1 MNQDNG
7 RLNFVATVDTS
18 QTKKDADELVRIFQ
32 NIGKSAERYGID
44 IDKYIGG
51 GLRNSND
58 AQRAFKGIADELKV
72 KIKSQ
77 AAAVQSLSQRY
88 KEASSAMSNSVMAS
102 ERQKS
107 NVASLKKELA
117 AEQQELAKMKQLL
130 AEVGEQQIATGGKAE
145 SMRSRLRELRETI
158 YNLEIEWRTMSDEQR
173 KSDFGV
179 ALRKQLESAKKE
191 GGDLADIMGDV
202 QRAIQSEAND
212 TGKFSALSEGIN
224 LAVSSA
230 TALTGA
236 MELLGVSEEDA
247 EKVQAQIQ
255 AGLAISNGLMQAQNV
270 LQKESNLMIQIGN
283 IQRWAQVKAEAAANV
298 AKNAGTVATIK
309 ATVAQRAFNLVAK
322 ANPYVLLAT
331 AIVTVVGALFLFAK
345 RSDAAKQKQEELNK
359 EIERGKKV
367 QEAYTGAFVD
377 SATDSYNSFQRLRT
391 MYNALGNDMAA
402 KRKFIV
408 DNKDAFRSL
417 GLEIASTAEAESM
430 FNSPDRLQA
439 FQNAMIARAR
449 AMGAAAAAAEKY
461 KQAFEEESQVKA
473 PKQWKIVSKDVY
485 DRTPSWKRRK
495 EDKTIYRRDG
505 AYFDATQ
512 YFVIDD
518 VAQQKAFDEQRK
530 KNKQRSDAYLKQGDE
545 FIKKQVE
552 QEKQASRYLKQ
563 TGYAYAGDTNKRTGT
578 TNKTTT
584 NKTQQIK
591 KTDAEQWFAN
601 WKARIAKAD
610 ELRDLLYRKDEEL
623 TATMANESEKRRKTL
638 ELNYR
643 REISELNK
651 QMREMAEKNKS
662 EALAKDKNAD
672 VENIGLTTDQ
682 QNAMNAIREAIQ
694 KRYNYERQLIDKQ
707 EKESAQASLD
717 AFNREYGNYTQKR
730 IAIVNQMQ
738 REIANAQNEGERKM
752 AKAKGDEALGELDAD
767 FVKKNAKVI
776 VALYDDTANKTVAQL
791 RKVKKEAAELL
802 AWLQSGKYDDT
813 KGKLFGITADQ
824 FASLKE
830 NKELQKEITELIRKF
845 GEAADSAEP
854 SLGKFGEA
862 VKNLFSKGGFTP
874 ENIQAF
880 CSELTALANAFGTFG
895 KEFQEIGELTGSET
909 IKKIG
914 GGISAV
920 TEEAKGIATDMLT
933 GLLVGGTVGGPVGGA
948 VGAAIGGAVGV
959 TKSLLKGIFSI
970 GGYDWESYNDM
981 MDRYKSLEETWDRLI
996 DKKKEYISEGYGIEA
1011 ENIRKDTERL
1021 IQEQTEA
1028 ARRMGNAWIDAGRSW
1043 RSHSQGYLLNRNMSD
1058 TAKGQAIGAFG
1069 SDWQRNILQMSSE
1082 QLRKLYED
1090 SSMAQFWAELKQ
1102 YGGDFYDIIM
1112 RIVNEQ
1118 ENLESVADTLNERLT
1133 FRSFDDVESS
1143 FNEML
1148 TDMGKDAK
1156 DFSEDMEDNFQNA
1169 IIRTFV
1175 YSKYQ
1180 AKLKAFYERW
1190 ADAMKGDLNAGEL
1203 DTLRSEYMNI
1213 VNDAINERNQI
1224 AAALGFKKSATEQ
1237 NSTSGG
1243 FQTMSQ
1249 DTANELNGRFTA
1261 IQMDVSS
1268 VRQMMAE
1275 LQGISLNNMGYLED
1289 IAKNTFQLYEMNE
1302 RLGKIEQNTARL

>member
-1 MNQDNG
+1 MNQDKG

-18 QTKKDADELVRIFQ
+18 LAKKDADELVRIFQ

-58 AQRAFKGIADELKV
+58 AQRAFKGIADELKA

-77 AAAVQSLSQRY
+77 AAAVQSLNQRY

-102 ERQKS
+102 ERQKN
-107 NVASLKKELA
+107 NVASLKKELS
-117 AEQQELAKMKQLL
+117 AEQQELTKMKQLL

-179 ALRKQLESAKKE
+179 ALRKQLESVKKE

-236 MELLGVSEEDA
+236 LELLGVSEEDA

-345 RSDAAKQKQEELNK
+345 RSDDAKQKQEELNK

-417 GLEIASTAEAESM
+417 GLEITSTAEAESM

-495 EDKTIYRRDG
+495 KDKTIYRRDG
-505 AYFDATQ
+505 SYFDATQ

-601 WKARIAKAD
+601 WKARIAQAD

-651 QMREMAEKNKS
+651 QMREMAEKNKT

-672 VENIGLTTDQ
+672 VSNIGLTTEQ

-717 AFNREYGNYTQKR
+717 AFNREYGDYTQKR

-752 AKAKGDEALGELDAD
+752 AKAKGDEALGELDVD

-776 VALYDDTANKTVAQL
+776 VALYEDTANKTVAQL

-802 AWLQSGKYDDT
+802 AWIQSGKYDEV

-824 FASLKE
+824 FASLKDD
-830 NKELQKEITELIRKF
+830 KELQKEITELIRKF

-854 SLGKFGEA
+854 AINKFGNTL
-862 VKNLFSKGGFTP
+862 KKTFSKGGFTP

-895 KEFQEIGELTGSET
+895 KEFQEIGEATGSET
-909 IKKIG
+909 MKKIG

-933 GLLVGGTVGGPVGGA
+933 GLLVGGP

-970 GGYDWESYNDM
+970 GGYDWKSYNDM

-996 DKKKEYISEGYGIEA
+996 DKKKEYISEGYGFEA

-1180 AKLKAFYERW
+1180 AQLKAFYNRW

-1203 DTLRSEYMNI
+1203 ETLRSEYMNI

-1224 AAALGFKKSATEQ
+1224 ADALGFKKSATEQ

>member
-32 NIGKSAERYGID
+32 SIGKSAERYGID

-58 AQRAFKGIADELKV
+58 AQRAFKGIADELKA

-88 KEASSAMSNSVMAS
+88 KEASSAMSNSVMVS

-107 NVASLKKELA
+107 NATSLKKELA

-158 YNLEIEWRTMSDEQR
+158 YNLEIEWRTMTDEQR

-179 ALRKQLESAKKE
+179 SLRKQLESAKKE
-191 GGDLADIMGDV
+191 AGDLADIMGDV
-202 QRAIQSEAND
+202 RRAIQSEAND

-247 EKVQAQIQ
+247 EKVQSQIQ

-270 LQKESNLMIQIGN
+270 LQKESNLMIQVGN

-309 ATVAQRAFNLVAK
+309 ATVAQRAFNMVAK

-331 AIVTVVGALFLFAK
+331 ALVAVVGALFLFAK
-345 RSDAAKQKQEELNK
+345 RSDDAKQKQEELNK

-408 DNKDAFRSL
+408 DNKDAFRAL
-417 GLEIASTAEAESM
+417 GLEITSTAEAESM

-473 PKQWKIVSKDVY
+473 PKQWKMVSKDVY
-485 DRTPSWKRRK
+485 DKTPSWKRRK

-505 AYFDATQ
+505 AYFDASS
-512 YFVIDD
+512 YYIIDD
-518 VAQQKAFDEQRK
+518 AAQQKVFDEQRK
-530 KNKQRSDAYLKQGDE
+530 KNKQRADVYLKQGDE

-552 QEKQASRYLKQ
+552 QEKQASEYLKQ
-563 TGYAYAGDTNKRTGT
+563 TGYAYAGGGNKYTGT
-578 TNKTTT
+578 TNRVTT

-591 KTDAEQWFAN
+591 KTEAEQWFAN
-601 WKARIAKAD
+601 WKARIAQAD

-623 TATMANESEKRRKTL
+623 IATMADESEKRRKTL
-638 ELNYR
+638 ELNYQ

-682 QNAMNAIREAIQ
+682 QNALNAIREAIQ

-707 EKESAQASLD
+707 ENESAQASLD
-717 AFNREYGNYTQKR
+717 AFNREYGDYTQKR
-730 IAIVNQMQ
+730 IAIVSQMQ
-738 REIANAQNEGERKM
+738 REIDNAQNKGERKM

-776 VALYDDTANKTVAQL
+776 VALYEDTANKTFAQL
-791 RKVKKEAAELL
+791 RKIKKEAAELL
-802 AWLQSGKYDDT
+802 AWLQSGKYDEA

-824 FASLKE
+824 FASLKD
-830 NKELQKEITELIRKF
+830 NKELQKEITDGIAGI
-845 GEAADSAEP
+845 GEAADNAE
-854 SLGKFGEA
+854 SSIVKFGNTL
-862 VKNLFSKGGFTP
+862 KKTFSDGGFTAK
-874 ENIQAF
+874 NIQALS
-880 CSELTALANAFGTFG
+880 SELTAMANALGQFG
-895 KEFQEIGELTGSET
+895 KEFQEIGEATGSET
-909 IKKIG
+909 MKKIG
-914 GGISAV
+914 GGIQ
-920 TEEAKGIATDMLT
+920 TITDEAKDLATDMSV
-933 GLLVGGTVGGPVGGA
+933 GLLIAGPVGALVGGVLGA
-948 VGAAIGGAVGV
+948 TG
-959 TKSLLKGIFSI
+959 SLLKGIFSI
-970 GGYDWESYNDM
+970 GGYDWEAYNDM

-1102 YGGDFYDIIM
+1102 YGGDFYDIVM

-1156 DFSEDMEDNFQNA
+1156 DFSEDMEENFQNA

-1203 DTLRSEYMNI
+1203 ETLRTEYMNI

-1224 AAALGFKKSATEQ
+1224 ADALGFKKSATEQ

-1261 IQMDVSS
+1261 IQMDVST

>member
-32 NIGKSAERYGID
+32 SIGKSAERYGID

-58 AQRAFKGIADELKV
+58 AQRAFKGIADELKA

-102 ERQKS
+102 ERQKN
-107 NVASLKKELA
+107 NVASLKKELT
-117 AEQQELAKMKQLL
+117 AEQQELTKMKQLL

-158 YNLEIEWRTMSDEQR
+158 YNLEIEWRTMTDEQR

-255 AGLAISNGLMQAQNV
+255 SGLAISNGLMQAQNV

-345 RSDAAKQKQEELNK
+345 RSDDAKQKQEELNK

-391 MYNALGNDMAA
+391 MYNSLGNDMAA

-417 GLEIASTAEAESM
+417 GLEITSTAEAESM

-505 AYFDATQ
+505 AYFDATK
-512 YFVIDD
+512 YYVIDD
-518 VAQQKAFDEQRK
+518 EAQQKAFDEQRK
-530 KNKQRSDAYLKQGDE
+530 KNKQRADAYLKQGDS
-545 FIKKQVE
+545 FIKQQVE
-552 QEKQASRYLKQ
+552 QEKQARRYLKQ
-563 TGYAYAGDTNKRTGT
+563 TGYAYAGDASKGTGT
-578 TNKTTT
+578 TNKATT
-584 NKTQQIK
+584 NKTHQIK

-601 WKARIAKAD
+601 WKARIAQAD

-623 TATMANESEKRRKTL
+623 TATMADESEKRRKTL
-638 ELNYR
+638 KLNYR

-672 VENIGLTTDQ
+672 VSNIGLTTEQ
-682 QNAMNAIREAIQ
+682 QNAMNAVREAIQ

-717 AFNREYGNYTQKR
+717 AFNREYGDYTQKR
-730 IAIVNQMQ
+730 IAIINQMQ
-738 REIANAQNEGERKM
+738 REIANAQNDGERKM
-752 AKAKGDEALGELDAD
+752 AKAKGNEALGELDAD

-776 VALYDDTANKTVAQL
+776 VALYEDTANKTVAQL

-802 AWLQSGKYDDT
+802 AWIQSGKYDEE

-824 FASLKE
+824 FASLKD

-854 SLGKFGEA
+854 AITKFGNTL
-862 VKNLFSKGGFTP
+862 KKTFSKGGFTP

-920 TEEAKGIATDMLT
+920 TEEAKGIATDMIT
-933 GLLVGGTVGGPVGGA
+933 GLLIGGP

-970 GGYDWESYNDM
+970 GGYDWEAYNDM

-1021 IQEQTEA
+1021 IREQTEA

-1082 QLRKLYED
+1082 QLRKMYED

-1203 DTLRSEYMNI
+1203 ETLRSEYMNI

-1224 AAALGFKKSATEQ
+1224 ADALGFKKAASEQ

>member
-32 NIGKSAERYGID
+32 SIGKSAERYGID

-58 AQRAFKGIADELKV
+58 AQRAFKGIADELKA

-102 ERQKS
+102 ERQKN
-107 NVASLKKELA
+107 NVASLKKELT
-117 AEQQELAKMKQLL
+117 AEQQELTKMKQLL

-236 MELLGVSEEDA
+236 MELLGVIEKDA

-345 RSDAAKQKQEELNK
+345 RNDDAKQKQEELNK

-391 MYNALGNDMAA
+391 MYNSLGNDMAA

-417 GLEIASTAEAESM
+417 GLEITSTAEAESM

-461 KQAFEEESQVKA
+461 KQAFEEESQSVSA
-473 PKQWKIVSKDVY
+473 PKKWKEVNRSTY
-485 DRTPSWKRRK
+485 DATPVWKRRK
-495 EDKTIYRRDG
+495 SEKTIYSGIDVV
-505 AYFDATQ
+505 DATK
-512 YFVIDD
+512 YYVIDD
-518 VAQQKAFDEQRK
+518 AAQQKAFDEQRK
-530 KNKQRSDAYLKQGDE
+530 KNKQRADAYLKQGDS
-545 FIKKQVE
+545 FIKQQVE

-601 WKARIAKAD
+601 WKARIAQAD

-623 TATMANESEKRRKTL
+623 TATMADESEKRRKTL
-638 ELNYR
+638 ELNYQ

-662 EALAKDKNAD
+662 DALAKDKNAD
-672 VENIGLTTDQ
+672 VSNIGLTTEQ
-682 QNAMNAIREAIQ
+682 QNAMNAVRDAIQ

-717 AFNREYGNYTQKR
+717 AFNREYGDYTQKR

-738 REIANAQNEGERKM
+738 REISNAQNDGERKM
-752 AKAKGDEALGELDAD
+752 AKAKGDEALGELDVD
-767 FVKKNAKVI
+767 FVKKNAKAI
-776 VALYDDTANKTVAQL
+776 VALYEDTANKTVAQL

-802 AWLQSGKYDDT
+802 AWIQSGKYDEA
-813 KGKLFGITADQ
+813 KGKLFGITEDQ
-824 FASLKE
+824 FASLKD
-830 NKELQKEITELIRKF
+830 NKELQKEITDGIAGI
-845 GEAADSAEP
+845 GEAADNAEP
-854 SLGKFGEA
+854 SIIKFGNTLR
-862 VKNLFSKGGFTP
+862 KTFSDGGFTAK
-874 ENIQAF
+874 NIQALS
-880 CSELTALANAFGTFG
+880 SELTAMANALGQFG
-895 KEFQEIGELTGSET
+895 KEFQDIGEATGSET
-909 IKKIG
+909 MKKIG
-914 GGISAV
+914 GGIQ
-920 TEEAKGIATDMLT
+920 TITDEAKDLATDMLV
-933 GLLVGGTVGGPVGGA
+933 GLLIAGPVGALVGGVLGA
-948 VGAAIGGAVGV
+948 TG
-959 TKSLLKGIFSI
+959 SLLKGIFSI
-970 GGYDWESYNDM
+970 GGYDWEAYNDM

-996 DKKKEYISEGYGIEA
+996 DKKKEYISDGYGIEA

-1028 ARRMGNAWIDAGRSW
+1028 ARRMGNVWIDAGRSW

-1082 QLRKLYED
+1082 QLRKMYED

-1143 FNEML
+1143 FNDML

-1180 AKLKAFYERW
+1180 SKLKAFYERW

-1203 DTLRSEYMNI
+1203 ETLRSEYMNI

-1224 AAALGFKKSATEQ
+1224 ADALGFKKSATEQ

-1289 IAKNTFQLYEMNE
+1289 IAKNTFQLYEIND

>member
-32 NIGKSAERYGID
+32 SIGKSAERYGID

-58 AQRAFKGIADELKV
+58 AQRAFKGIAEELKA

-77 AAAVQSLSQRY
+77 AAVVQSLSQRY

-102 ERQKS
+102 ERQKN
-107 NVASLKKELA
+107 NVASLKKELT
-117 AEQQELAKMKQLL
+117 AEQQELTKMKQLL

-158 YNLEIEWRTMSDEQR
+158 YNLEIEWRTMSDDQR
-173 KSDFGV
+173 KSEFGV

-202 QRAIQSEAND
+202 QRSIQSNAND

-255 AGLAISNGLMQAQNV
+255 SGLAISNGLMQAQNV

-345 RSDAAKQKQEELNK
+345 RSDDAKQKQEELNK

-391 MYNALGNDMAA
+391 MYNSLGNDMSA

-417 GLEIASTAEAESM
+417 GLEITSTADAESM

-505 AYFDATQ
+505 AYFDATK
-512 YFVIDD
+512 YYVIDD
-518 VAQQKAFDEQRK
+518 AAQQKAFDEQRK
-530 KNKQRSDAYLKQGDE
+530 KNKQRADAYLKQGDS
-545 FIKKQVE
+545 FIKQQVE
-552 QEKQASRYLKQ
+552 QEKQARRYLKQ

-578 TNKTTT
+578 TNKATT

-601 WKARIAKAD
+601 WKARIAQAD

-623 TATMANESEKRRKTL
+623 TATMADESEKRRKTL
-638 ELNYR
+638 ELNYQ

-662 EALAKDKNAD
+662 DALAKDKNAD
-672 VENIGLTTDQ
+672 VSNIGLTTEQ

-717 AFNREYGNYTQKR
+717 AFNREYGDYTQKR
-730 IAIVNQMQ
+730 IAIINQMQ
-738 REIANAQNEGERKM
+738 REIANAQNDGERKM
-752 AKAKGDEALGELDAD
+752 AKAKGDEALGELDVD

-776 VALYDDTANKTVAQL
+776 VALYEDTANKTVAQL
-791 RKVKKEAAELL
+791 RKVKREAAELL
-802 AWLQSGKYDDT
+802 AWIQSGKYAEE

-824 FASLKE
+824 FASLKDD
-830 NKELQKEITELIRKF
+830 KELQKEITELIRKF
-845 GEAADSAEP
+845 GEAADNAEP
-854 SLGKFGEA
+854 LLVKFGDS

-933 GLLVGGTVGGPVGGA
+933 GALIGGP
-948 VGAAIGGAVGV
+948 VGAAIGGAVGL
-959 TKSLLKGIFSI
+959 TKSLIKGIFSI

-1028 ARRMGNAWIDAGRSW
+1028 ARRMGNVWIDAGRSW
-1043 RSHSQGYLLNRNMSD
+1043 RSHSQGYLLNRNMSE

-1180 AKLKAFYERW
+1180 SKLKAFYERW

-1203 DTLRSEYMNI
+1203 ETLRSEYMNI

-1224 AAALGFKKSATEQ
+1224 ADALGFKKSATEQ

-1289 IAKNTFQLYEMNE
+1289 IAKNTFQLYEINE

>member
-58 AQRAFKGIADELKV
+58 AQRAFKGIADELKA

-102 ERQKS
+102 ERQKN
-107 NVASLKKELA
+107 NVASLKKELT
-117 AEQQELAKMKQLL
+117 AEQQELTKMKQLL

-236 MELLGVSEEDA
+236 MELLGVSEKDA

-345 RSDAAKQKQEELNK
+345 RSDDAKQKQEELNK

-417 GLEIASTAEAESM
+417 GLEITSTAEAESM

-461 KQAFEEESQVKA
+461 KQAFEEESEVKA

-505 AYFDATQ
+505 AYFDATK
-512 YFVIDD
+512 YYVIDD
-518 VAQQKAFDEQRK
+518 AAQQKAFDEQRK
-530 KNKQRSDAYLKQGDE
+530 KNKQRADAYLKQGDE

-563 TGYAYAGDTNKRTGT
+563 TGYAYAGDANKRTGT

-601 WKARIAKAD
+601 WKARVAQAD

-623 TATMANESEKRRKTL
+623 TATMDDESEKRRKTL
-638 ELNYR
+638 ELNYQ

-662 EALAKDKNAD
+662 DALAKDKNAD
-672 VENIGLTTDQ
+672 VSNIGLTTEQ
-682 QNAMNAIREAIQ
+682 QNAMNAVREAIQ

-717 AFNREYGNYTQKR
+717 AFNREYGDYTQKR
-730 IAIVNQMQ
+730 IAIMNQMQ

-752 AKAKGDEALGELDAD
+752 AKAKGNEALGELDVD

-776 VALYDDTANKTVAQL
+776 VALYEDTANKTVAQL

-802 AWLQSGKYDDT
+802 AWIQSGKYDEA

-824 FASLKE
+824 FASLKD
-830 NKELQKEITELIRKF
+830 NKELQKEITDGIAGI
-845 GEAADSAEP
+845 GEAADNAEP
-854 SLGKFGEA
+854 SIIKFGNTLR
-862 VKNLFSKGGFTP
+862 KTFSDGGFTAK
-874 ENIQAF
+874 NIQALS
-880 CSELTALANAFGTFG
+880 SELTALANALGTFG
-895 KEFQEIGELTGSET
+895 NEFQEIGELTGSET
-909 IKKIG
+909 MKKIG

-933 GLLVGGTVGGPVGGA
+933 GLLIGGQ
-948 VGAAIGGAVGV
+948 VGAAIGGAVGL
-959 TKSLLKGIFSI
+959 TQSLLKGIFSI
-970 GGYDWESYNDM
+970 GGYDWEAYNDM

-1203 DTLRSEYMNI
+1203 ETLRSEYMNI

-1224 AAALGFKKSATEQ
+1224 ADALGFKKSATEQ

-1289 IAKNTFQLYEMNE
+1289 IAKNTFQLYEINE

>member
-32 NIGKSAERYGID
+32 SIGKSAERYGID

-58 AQRAFKGIADELKV
+58 AQRAFKGIAEELKA

-77 AAAVQSLSQRY
+77 AAVVQSLSQRY

-102 ERQKS
+102 ERQKN
-107 NVASLKKELA
+107 NVASLKKELT
-117 AEQQELAKMKQLL
+117 AEQQELTKMKQLL
-130 AEVGEQQIATGGKAE
+130 AEVGEQQITTGGKAE

-202 QRAIQSEAND
+202 QRAIQSNAND

-255 AGLAISNGLMQAQNV
+255 SGLAISNGLMQAQNV

-345 RSDAAKQKQEELNK
+345 RSDDAKQKQEELNK

-391 MYNALGNDMAA
+391 MYNSLGNDMSA

-417 GLEIASTAEAESM
+417 GLEITSTADAESM

-505 AYFDATQ
+505 AYFDATK

-578 TNKTTT
+578 TNKATT

-601 WKARIAKAD
+601 WKARIAQAD

-638 ELNYR
+638 ELNYK

-662 EALAKDKNAD
+662 DALAKDKNAD
-672 VENIGLTTDQ
+672 VSNIGLTTEQ
-682 QNAMNAIREAIQ
+682 QNAMNAVRDAIQ

-717 AFNREYGNYTQKR
+717 AFNREYGDYTQKR

-738 REIANAQNEGERKM
+738 REIANAQNDGERKM
-752 AKAKGDEALGELDAD
+752 AKAKGNEALGELDVD

-776 VALYDDTANKTVAQL
+776 VALYEDTANKTVAQL
-791 RKVKKEAAELL
+791 RKVKREAAELL
-802 AWLQSGKYDDT
+802 AWIQSGKYDEA
-813 KGKLFGITADQ
+813 KGGLFGITEDQ
-824 FASLKE
+824 FASLKD

-854 SLGKFGEA
+854 AITKFGNA
-862 VKNLFSKGGFTP
+862 LKKTFSKGGFTP

-933 GLLVGGTVGGPVGGA
+933 GALIGGP
-948 VGAAIGGAVGV
+948 VGAAIGGAVGL
-959 TKSLLKGIFSI
+959 TKSLIKGIFSI

-1028 ARRMGNAWIDAGRSW
+1028 ARRMGNVWIDAGRSW
-1043 RSHSQGYLLNRNMSD
+1043 RSHSQGYLLNRNMSE

-1180 AKLKAFYERW
+1180 SKLKAFYERW

-1203 DTLRSEYMNI
+1203 ETLRSEYMNI

-1224 AAALGFKKSATEQ
+1224 ADALGFKKSATEQ

-1289 IAKNTFQLYEMNE
+1289 ISKNTFQLYEINE

>member
-18 QTKKDADELVRIFQ
+18 LAKKDADELVRIFQ

-58 AQRAFKGIADELKV
+58 AQRAFKGIADELKA

-88 KEASSAMSNSVMAS
+88 KEASSAMSNSVMVS

-158 YNLEIEWRTMSDEQR
+158 YNLEIEWRTMTDEQR

-179 ALRKQLESAKKE
+179 SLRKQLDSVKKE
-191 GGDLADIMGDV
+191 AGDLADIMGDV
-202 QRAIQSEAND
+202 QRAIKSEAND

-345 RSDAAKQKQEELNK
+345 RSDDAKQKQEELNK

-417 GLEIASTAEAESM
+417 GLEITSTAEAESM

-518 VAQQKAFDEQRK
+518 AAQQKAFDEQRK
-530 KNKQRSDAYLKQGDE
+530 KNKQRADAYLKQGDS
-545 FIKKQVE
+545 FIKQQVE
-552 QEKQASRYLKQ
+552 QEKQASRYLKK
-563 TGYAYAGDTNKRTGT
+563 TGYAYAGGGNKYTGT
-578 TNKTTT
+578 TNRVTT

-601 WKARIAKAD
+601 WKSRIEQAD

-623 TATMANESEKRRKTL
+623 TATMVDESEKRRKTL
-638 ELNYR
+638 EFNYR

-672 VENIGLTTDQ
+672 VENIGLTTEQ
-682 QNAMNAIREAIQ
+682 QNAMNAVREAIQ

-717 AFNREYGNYTQKR
+717 AFNREYGDYTQKR

-752 AKAKGDEALGELDAD
+752 AKAKGNEALGELDVD

-776 VALYDDTANKTVAQL
+776 VALYEDTANKTVAQL

-802 AWLQSGKYDDT
+802 AWLQSGKFDEA

-824 FASLKE
+824 FASLKDD
-830 NKELQKEITELIRKF
+830 KELQKEITELIRKF

-854 SLGKFGEA
+854 AINKFGNTL
-862 VKNLFSKGGFTP
+862 KKTFSKGGFTP

-895 KEFQEIGELTGSET
+895 KEFQEIGEATGSET
-909 IKKIG
+909 MKKIG

-933 GLLVGGTVGGPVGGA
+933 GLLIGGPIGA
-948 VGAAIGGAVGV
+948 VISGAVGV

-996 DKKKEYISEGYGIEA
+996 DKKKEYISKGYGIEA

-1043 RSHSQGYLLNRNMSD
+1043 RSHSQGYLLIRNMSD

-1203 DTLRSEYMNI
+1203 ETLRSEYMNI

-1224 AAALGFKKSATEQ
+1224 ADALGFKKSATEQ

>member
-32 NIGKSAERYGID
+32 SIGKSAERYGID

-58 AQRAFKGIADELKV
+58 AQRAFKGIADELKA

-102 ERQKS
+102 ERQKN
-107 NVASLKKELA
+107 NVASLKKELT
-117 AEQQELAKMKQLL
+117 AEQQELTKMKQLL
-130 AEVGEQQIATGGKAE
+130 AEVGEQQMATGGKAE

-255 AGLAISNGLMQAQNV
+255 SGLAISNGLMQAQNV

-345 RSDAAKQKQEELNK
+345 RSDDAKQKQEELNK

-391 MYNALGNDMAA
+391 MYNALGNDMTA

-417 GLEIASTAEAESM
+417 GLEITSTAEAESM

-505 AYFDATQ
+505 AYFDATK
-512 YFVIDD
+512 YYVIDD
-518 VAQQKAFDEQRK
+518 EAQQKAFDEQRK
-530 KNKQRSDAYLKQGDE
+530 KNKQRADAYLKQGDE

-563 TGYAYAGDTNKRTGT
+563 TGYAYAGEANKRTGT

-601 WKARIAKAD
+601 WKARIAQAD

-623 TATMANESEKRRKTL
+623 TATMADESEKRRKTL
-638 ELNYR
+638 ELNYQ

-662 EALAKDKNAD
+662 DALAKDKNAD
-672 VENIGLTTDQ
+672 VSNIGLTTEQ

-717 AFNREYGNYTQKR
+717 AFNREYGDYTQKR

-738 REIANAQNEGERKM
+738 REIANAQNDGERKI
-752 AKAKGDEALGELDAD
+752 AKAKGDEALGELDVD

-776 VALYDDTANKTVAQL
+776 VTLYEDTANKTVAQL
-791 RKVKKEAAELL
+791 RKVKKEAAEFL
-802 AWLQSGKYDDT
+802 AWIQSGKYDEE

-824 FASLKE
+824 FASLKD
-830 NKELQKEITELIRKF
+830 NKELQKEITDGIAGI
-845 GEAADSAEP
+845 GEAADNAEP
-854 SLGKFGEA
+854 SIIKFGNTLR
-862 VKNLFSKGGFTP
+862 KTFSDGGFTAK
-874 ENIQAF
+874 NIQALS
-880 CSELTALANAFGTFG
+880 SELTAMANALGQFG
-895 KEFQEIGELTGSET
+895 KEFQDIGEATGSET
-909 IKKIG
+909 MKKIG
-914 GGISAV
+914 GGISEI
-920 TEEAKGIATDMLT
+920 TEEAKGIATDML
-933 GLLVGGTVGGPVGGA
+933 VGFLIGGP
-948 VGAAIGGAVGV
+948 VGAAIGGVLGATV
-959 TKSLLKGIFSI
+959 SLLKGIFSI
-970 GGYDWESYNDM
+970 GGYDWEAYNDM

-1028 ARRMGNAWIDAGRSW
+1028 ARRMGNVWIDAGRSW
-1043 RSHSQGYLLNRNMSD
+1043 RSHSQGYLLNRNMSE

-1133 FRSFDDVESS
+1133 FNSFDDVESS

-1203 DTLRSEYMNI
+1203 ETLRSEYMNI

-1224 AAALGFKKSATEQ
+1224 ADALGFKKSATEQ

>member
-58 AQRAFKGIADELKV
+58 AQRAFKGIADELKA

-77 AAAVQSLSQRY
+77 AAAVQSLNQRY
-88 KEASSAMSNSVMAS
+88 KEASSAMSNSVMVS
-102 ERQKS
+102 ERQKN
-107 NVASLKKELA
+107 NVASLKKELT
-117 AEQQELAKMKQLL
+117 AEQQELTKMKQLL

-158 YNLEIEWRTMSDEQR
+158 YNLEIEWRTMTDEQR

-230 TALTGA
+230 TALTGT

-345 RSDAAKQKQEELNK
+345 RSDDAKQKQEELNK

-417 GLEIASTAEAESM
+417 GLEITSTAEAESM
-430 FNSPDRLQA
+430 FNSPNRLQA

-485 DRTPSWKRRK
+485 DKTPSWKRRK

-518 VAQQKAFDEQRK
+518 AAQQKAFDEQRK

-552 QEKQASRYLKQ
+552 QEKQARRYLKQ
-563 TGYAYAGDTNKRTGT
+563 TGYAYAGDTNKRTGK

-601 WKARIAKAD
+601 WKARIAQAD

-623 TATMANESEKRRKTL
+623 TATMADESEKRRKTL

-672 VENIGLTTDQ
+672 VSNIGLTTEQ

-717 AFNREYGNYTQKR
+717 AFNREYGDYTQKR

-738 REIANAQNEGERKM
+738 REIANAQNDGERKM
-752 AKAKGDEALGELDAD
+752 AKAKGNEALGELDVD

-776 VALYDDTANKTVAQL
+776 VALYEDTANKTVAQL

-802 AWLQSGKYDDT
+802 AWIQSGKYDEA

-824 FASLKE
+824 FASLKDD
-830 NKELQKEITELIRKF
+830 KELQKEITELIRKF

-854 SLGKFGEA
+854 SLVKFGEA

-895 KEFQEIGELTGSET
+895 KEFQEIGEATGSET
-909 IKKIG
+909 MKKIG

-933 GLLVGGTVGGPVGGA
+933 GLLIGGP

-1156 DFSEDMEDNFQNA
+1156 DFSEDMEENFQNA

-1203 DTLRSEYMNI
+1203 ETLRTEYMNI

-1224 AAALGFKKSATEQ
+1224 ADALGFKKSATEQ

>member
-32 NIGKSAERYGID
+32 SIGKSAERYGID

-58 AQRAFKGIADELKV
+58 AQRAFKGIADELKA

-102 ERQKS
+102 ERQKN
-107 NVASLKKELA
+107 NVASLKKELT
-117 AEQQELAKMKQLL
+117 AEQQELTKMKQLL

-191 GGDLADIMGDV
+191 GGELADIMGDV

-236 MELLGVSEEDA
+236 MELLGVSEKDA

-255 AGLAISNGLMQAQNV
+255 SGLAISNGLMQAQNV

-345 RSDAAKQKQEELNK
+345 RSDDAKQKQEELNK

-417 GLEIASTAEAESM
+417 GLEITSTAEAESM

-505 AYFDATQ
+505 AYFDATK

-518 VAQQKAFDEQRK
+518 VAQQKAFDEQRR

-552 QEKQASRYLKQ
+552 QEKQASRFLKQ
-563 TGYAYAGDTNKRTGT
+563 TGYAYAGDTNKRTDT

-584 NKTQQIK
+584 NKTQQIR

-601 WKARIAKAD
+601 WKARIAQAD

-623 TATMANESEKRRKTL
+623 TATMADESEKRRKTL
-638 ELNYR
+638 ELNYQ

-662 EALAKDKNAD
+662 DALAKDKNAD
-672 VENIGLTTDQ
+672 VSNIGLTTEQ
-682 QNAMNAIREAIQ
+682 QNAMNAVREAIQ

-717 AFNREYGNYTQKR
+717 AFNREYGDYTQKR
-730 IAIVNQMQ
+730 IAIINQMQ
-738 REIANAQNEGERKM
+738 REIANAQNDGERKM
-752 AKAKGDEALGELDAD
+752 AKAKGDEALGELDVD

-776 VALYDDTANKTVAQL
+776 VALYEDTANKTVAQL
-791 RKVKKEAAELL
+791 RKLKKEAAELL
-802 AWLQSGKYDDT
+802 AWIQSGKYDEE
-813 KGKLFGITADQ
+813 KGKLFGITAEQ
-824 FASLKE
+824 FASLKDNE
-830 NKELQKEITELIRKF
+830 ELQKEITDGIAGI
-845 GEAADSAEP
+845 GEAADNAEP
-854 SLGKFGEA
+854 SIIKFGNTLR
-862 VKNLFSKGGFTP
+862 KTFSDGGFTAK
-874 ENIQAF
+874 NIQAL
-880 CSELTALANAFGTFG
+880 SSGLTAMANALGQFG
-895 KEFQEIGELTGSET
+895 KDFQEIGEATGSET
-909 IKKIG
+909 MKKIG
-914 GGISAV
+914 GGISAIE
-920 TEEAKGIATDMLT
+920 EEAKGLATDMLV
-933 GLLVGGTVGGPVGGA
+933 GLLIGGP
-948 VGAAIGGAVGV
+948 VGAAIGGVFSL
-959 TKSLLKGIFSI
+959 TKSLFKGIFSI
-970 GGYDWESYNDM
+970 GGYDWEAYNDM

-1028 ARRMGNAWIDAGRSW
+1028 ARRMGNVWIDAGRSW

-1082 QLRKLYED
+1082 QLRKMYED

-1102 YGGDFYDIIM
+1102 YGGDFYNIIM

-1143 FNEML
+1143 FSEML

-1180 AKLKAFYERW
+1180 SKLKAFYERW

-1203 DTLRSEYMNI
+1203 ETLRSEYMNI

-1224 AAALGFKKSATEQ
+1224 ADALGFKKSATEQ

-1289 IAKNTFQLYEMNE
+1289 IAKNTFQLYEIND

>member
-32 NIGKSAERYGID
+32 SIGKSAERYGID

-58 AQRAFKGIADELKV
+58 AQRAFKGIAEELKA

-102 ERQKS
+102 ERQKN
-107 NVASLKKELA
+107 NVASLKKELT
-117 AEQQELAKMKQLL
+117 AEQQELTKMKQLL

-158 YNLEIEWRTMSDEQR
+158 YNLEIEWRTMTDEQR

-345 RSDAAKQKQEELNK
+345 RSDDAKQKQEELNK

-417 GLEIASTAEAESM
+417 GLEITSTADAESM

-505 AYFDATQ
+505 AYFDATK
-512 YFVIDD
+512 YYVIDD
-518 VAQQKAFDEQRK
+518 AAQQKAFDEQRK

-563 TGYAYAGDTNKRTGT
+563 TGYAYAGDASKGTGT

-601 WKARIAKAD
+601 WKARIAQAD

-623 TATMANESEKRRKTL
+623 TATMADESEKRRKTL
-638 ELNYR
+638 ELNYQ

-662 EALAKDKNAD
+662 DALAKDKNAD
-672 VENIGLTTDQ
+672 VSNIGLTTEQ

-717 AFNREYGNYTQKR
+717 AFNREYGDYTQKR
-730 IAIVNQMQ
+730 IAIMNQMQ
-738 REIANAQNEGERKM
+738 REIANAQNDGERKM
-752 AKAKGDEALGELDAD
+752 AKAKGNEALSELDVD

-776 VALYDDTANKTVAQL
+776 VALYEDTANKTVTQL
-791 RKVKKEAAELL
+791 RKVKREAAELL
-802 AWLQSGKYDDT
+802 AWIQSGKYDEE

-824 FASLKE
+824 FASLKDD
-830 NKELQKEITELIRKF
+830 KELQKEITDGIAGI
-845 GEAADSAEP
+845 GEAADNAEP
-854 SLGKFGEA
+854 SIIKFGNTLR
-862 VKNLFSKGGFTP
+862 KTFSDGGFTAK
-874 ENIQAF
+874 NIQALS
-880 CSELTALANAFGTFG
+880 SELTAIANALGQFG
-895 KEFQEIGELTGSET
+895 KEFQDIGEATGSET
-909 IKKIG
+909 MKKIG
-914 GGISAV
+914 DGISDV
-920 TEEAKGIATDMLT
+920 TEEAKGIATDML
-933 GLLVGGTVGGPVGGA
+933 VGFLIGGP
-948 VGAAIGGAVGV
+948 VGAAIGGVLGATV
-959 TKSLLKGIFSI
+959 SLLKGIFSI
-970 GGYDWESYNDM
+970 GGYDWEAYNDM

-1118 ENLESVADTLNERLT
+1118 ENLESIADTLNERLT
-1133 FRSFDDVESS
+1133 FSSFDDVESS

-1203 DTLRSEYMNI
+1203 ETLRSEYMNI

-1224 AAALGFKKSATEQ
+1224 ADALGFKKAASEQ

>member
-58 AQRAFKGIADELKV
+58 AQRAFKGIADELKA

-102 ERQKS
+102 ERQKN
-107 NVASLKKELA
+107 NVASLKKELT
-117 AEQQELAKMKQLL
+117 AEQQELTKMKQLL

-236 MELLGVSEEDA
+236 MELLGVSEKDA

-345 RSDAAKQKQEELNK
+345 RSDDAKQKQEELNK
-359 EIERGKKV
+359 EIERSKKV

-417 GLEIASTAEAESM
+417 GLEITSTADAESM

-505 AYFDATQ
+505 AYFDATK
-512 YFVIDD
+512 YYVIDD
-518 VAQQKAFDEQRK
+518 AAQQKAFDEQRK
-530 KNKQRSDAYLKQGDE
+530 KNKQRADAYLKQGDE

-578 TNKTTT
+578 TNKATT

-601 WKARIAKAD
+601 WKARIAQAD

-623 TATMANESEKRRKTL
+623 TATMADESEKRRKTL
-638 ELNYR
+638 ELNYQ

-662 EALAKDKNAD
+662 DALAKDKNAD
-672 VENIGLTTDQ
+672 VSNIGLTTEQ
-682 QNAMNAIREAIQ
+682 QNAMNAVREAIQ

-717 AFNREYGNYTQKR
+717 AFNREYGDYTQKR
-730 IAIVNQMQ
+730 IAIINQMQ

-752 AKAKGDEALGELDAD
+752 AKAKGDEALGELDVD

-776 VALYDDTANKTVAQL
+776 VALYEDTANKTVAQL

-802 AWLQSGKYDDT
+802 AWIQSGKYDEA
-813 KGKLFGITADQ
+813 KGKLFGITAEQ
-824 FASLKE
+824 FASLKD

-854 SLGKFGEA
+854 AITKFGNTL
-862 VKNLFSKGGFTP
+862 KKTFSKGGFTP

-880 CSELTALANAFGTFG
+880 CSELNALANAFGTFG

-933 GLLVGGTVGGPVGGA
+933 GMLIGGP

-970 GGYDWESYNDM
+970 GGYDWEAYNDM

-1021 IQEQTEA
+1021 IREQTEA

-1156 DFSEDMEDNFQNA
+1156 DFSDDMEDNFQNA

-1203 DTLRSEYMNI
+1203 ETLRTEYMNI

-1224 AAALGFKKSATEQ
+1224 ADALGFKKSATEQ

-1289 IAKNTFQLYEMNE
+1289 IAKNTFQLYEIND

>member
-32 NIGKSAERYGID
+32 SIGKSAERYGID

-58 AQRAFKGIADELKV
+58 AQRAFKGIAEELKA

-77 AAAVQSLSQRY
+77 AAVVQSLSQRY

-102 ERQKS
+102 ERQKN
-107 NVASLKKELA
+107 NVASLKMELT
-117 AEQQELAKMKQLL
+117 AEQQELTKMKQLL

-202 QRAIQSEAND
+202 QRAIQSNAND

-255 AGLAISNGLMQAQNV
+255 SGLAISNGLMQAQNV

-345 RSDAAKQKQEELNK
+345 RSDDAKQKQEELNK

-391 MYNALGNDMAA
+391 MYNSLGNDMSA

-417 GLEIASTAEAESM
+417 GLEITSTADAESM

-505 AYFDATQ
+505 AYFDATK

-530 KNKQRSDAYLKQGDE
+530 KNKQRADAYLKQGDS
-545 FIKKQVE
+545 FIKQQVE

-578 TNKTTT
+578 TNKATT

-601 WKARIAKAD
+601 WKARIAQAD

-623 TATMANESEKRRKTL
+623 TATMADESEKRRKTL
-638 ELNYR
+638 ELNYQ

-662 EALAKDKNAD
+662 DALAKDKNAD
-672 VENIGLTTDQ
+672 VSNIGLTTEQ
-682 QNAMNAIREAIQ
+682 QNAMNAVREAIQ

-717 AFNREYGNYTQKR
+717 AFNREYGDYTQKR
-730 IAIVNQMQ
+730 IAIINQMQ
-738 REIANAQNEGERKM
+738 REIANAQNDGERKM
-752 AKAKGDEALGELDAD
+752 AKAKGDEALGELDVD

-791 RKVKKEAAELL
+791 RKVKREAAELL
-802 AWLQSGKYDDT
+802 AWIQSGKYDEA
-813 KGKLFGITADQ
+813 KGGLFGITEDQ
-824 FASLKE
+824 FASLKD

-854 SLGKFGEA
+854 AITKFGNTL
-862 VKNLFSKGGFTP
+862 KKTFSKGGFTP

-880 CSELTALANAFGTFG
+880 CSELNALANAFGTFG
-895 KEFQEIGELTGSET
+895 KEFQEIGEATGSET
-909 IKKIG
+909 MKKIG

-933 GLLVGGTVGGPVGGA
+933 GMLIGGP
-948 VGAAIGGAVGV
+948 VGAAIGGAVGL
-959 TKSLLKGIFSI
+959 TKSLIKGIFSI

-1011 ENIRKDTERL
+1011 DNIRKDTERL

-1028 ARRMGNAWIDAGRSW
+1028 ARRMGNVWIDAGRSW
-1043 RSHSQGYLLNRNMSD
+1043 RSHSQGYLLNRNMSE

-1082 QLRKLYED
+1082 RLRKLYED

-1156 DFSEDMEDNFQNA
+1156 DFSDDIEDNFQNA

-1180 AKLKAFYERW
+1180 SKLKAFYERW

-1203 DTLRSEYMNI
+1203 ETLRSEYMNI

-1224 AAALGFKKSATEQ
+1224 ADALGFKKSATEQ

-1289 IAKNTFQLYEMNE
+1289 ISKNTFQLYEINE

>member
-32 NIGKSAERYGID
+32 SIGKSAERYGID

-58 AQRAFKGIADELKV
+58 AQRAFKGIADELKA

-102 ERQKS
+102 ERQKN
-107 NVASLKKELA
+107 NVASLKKELT
-117 AEQQELAKMKQLL
+117 AEQQELTKMKQLL

-255 AGLAISNGLMQAQNV
+255 SGLAISNGLMQAQNV

-345 RSDAAKQKQEELNK
+345 RSDDAKQKQEELNK

-391 MYNALGNDMAA
+391 MYNSLGNDMAA

-417 GLEIASTAEAESM
+417 GLEITSTADAESM
-430 FNSPDRLQA
+430 FNSPERLQA

-505 AYFDATQ
+505 AYFDATK

-518 VAQQKAFDEQRK
+518 AAQQKAFDEQRK
-530 KNKQRSDAYLKQGDE
+530 KNKQRADAYLKQGDE

-578 TNKTTT
+578 TNKATT

-601 WKARIAKAD
+601 WKARIAQAD

-623 TATMANESEKRRKTL
+623 TATMADESEKRRKTL
-638 ELNYR
+638 ELNYQ

-662 EALAKDKNAD
+662 DALAKDKNAD
-672 VENIGLTTDQ
+672 VSNIGLTTEQ

-717 AFNREYGNYTQKR
+717 AFNREYGDYTQKR
-730 IAIVNQMQ
+730 IAIINQMQ
-738 REIANAQNEGERKM
+738 REIANAQNDGERKM
-752 AKAKGDEALGELDAD
+752 AKAKGDEALGELDVD

-776 VALYDDTANKTVAQL
+776 VALYEDTANKTVAQL
-791 RKVKKEAAELL
+791 RKVKKEAVELL
-802 AWLQSGKYDDT
+802 AWIQSGKYDEA
-813 KGKLFGITADQ
+813 KGKLFGITAEQ
-824 FASLKE
+824 FASLKD
-830 NKELQKEITELIRKF
+830 NKELQKEITDGIAGM
-845 GEAADSAEP
+845 GEAAENAEP
-854 SLGKFGEA
+854 SIIKFGNTL
-862 VKNLFSKGGFTP
+862 KKTFSDGGFTAK
-874 ENIQAF
+874 NIQALS
-880 CSELTALANAFGTFG
+880 SELTAMANALGQFG
-895 KEFQEIGELTGSET
+895 KEFQDIGEATGSET
-909 IKKIG
+909 MKKIG
-914 GGISAV
+914 GGISDV
-920 TEEAKGIATDMLT
+920 TEEAKGIATDML
-933 GLLVGGTVGGPVGGA
+933 VGFLIGGP
-948 VGAAIGGAVGV
+948 VGAAIGGVLGA
-959 TKSLLKGIFSI
+959 TASLLKGIFSI
-970 GGYDWESYNDM
+970 GGYDWEAYNDM

-1133 FRSFDDVESS
+1133 FNSFDDVESS

-1180 AKLKAFYERW
+1180 SKLKAFYERW

-1203 DTLRSEYMNI
+1203 ETLRSEYMNI

-1224 AAALGFKKSATEQ
+1224 ADALGFKKSATEQ

-1289 IAKNTFQLYEMNE
+1289 IAKNTFQLYEIND

>member
-32 NIGKSAERYGID
+32 SIGKSAERYGID

-58 AQRAFKGIADELKV
+58 AQRAFKGIADELKA

-77 AAAVQSLSQRY
+77 AAVVQSLSQRY

-102 ERQKS
+102 ERQKN
-107 NVASLKKELA
+107 NVASLKKELT

-236 MELLGVSEEDA
+236 MELLGVSEKDA

-345 RSDAAKQKQEELNK
+345 RSDDAKQKQEELNK

-391 MYNALGNDMAA
+391 LYNSLGNDMAA

-417 GLEIASTAEAESM
+417 GLEITSTAEAESM

-439 FQNAMIARAR
+439 FQNAMISRAR

-505 AYFDATQ
+505 AYFDATK

-518 VAQQKAFDEQRK
+518 VAQQKAFDEQRR

-578 TNKTTT
+578 TNKATT

-601 WKARIAKAD
+601 WKARIAQAD

-623 TATMANESEKRRKTL
+623 TATMADESEKRRKTL
-638 ELNYR
+638 ELNYQ

-662 EALAKDKNAD
+662 DALAKDKNAD
-672 VENIGLTTDQ
+672 VSNIGLTTEQ

-717 AFNREYGNYTQKR
+717 AFNREYGDYTQKR
-730 IAIVNQMQ
+730 IAIINQMQ
-738 REIANAQNEGERKM
+738 REIANAKNEGERKM
-752 AKAKGDEALGELDAD
+752 AKAKGDEALGELDVD

-791 RKVKKEAAELL
+791 RKIKKEAAELL
-802 AWLQSGKYDDT
+802 AWLQSGKFDEE
-813 KGKLFGITADQ
+813 KGKLFGITDEQ
-824 FASLKE
+824 FASLKD

-854 SLGKFGEA
+854 AITKFGDS

-880 CSELTALANAFGTFG
+880 CSELNALANAFGTFG

-909 IKKIG
+909 MKKIG
-914 GGISAV
+914 GGISAI
-920 TEEAKGIATDMLT
+920 TEEAKGVATDMFT
-933 GLLVGGTVGGPVGGA
+933 GLMIGGP

-970 GGYDWESYNDM
+970 GGFDWEAYNDM

-1118 ENLESVADTLNERLT
+1118 ENLESVSDTLNERLT

-1156 DFSEDMEDNFQNA
+1156 DFSEDMEENFQNA

-1203 DTLRSEYMNI
+1203 ETLRSEYMNI

-1224 AAALGFKKSATEQ
+1224 ADALGFKKSATEQ

-1268 VRQMMAE
+1268 VRQMMSE

-1289 IAKNTFQLYEMNE
+1289 IAKNTSQLYEIND

>member
-58 AQRAFKGIADELKV
+58 AQRAFKGIADELKA

-88 KEASSAMSNSVMAS
+88 KEASSAMSNSVMVS

-158 YNLEIEWRTMSDEQR
+158 YNLEIEWRTMTDEQR

-179 ALRKQLESAKKE
+179 ALRKQLDSVKKE
-191 GGDLADIMGDV
+191 AGDLADIMGDV
-202 QRAIQSEAND
+202 QRAIKSEAND

-331 AIVTVVGALFLFAK
+331 AIVTVVGALFLFSK
-345 RSDAAKQKQEELNK
+345 RSNDAKQKQEELNK

-391 MYNALGNDMAA
+391 KYNALGNDMAA

-408 DNKDAFRSL
+408 DNKDAFRAL
-417 GLEIASTAEAESM
+417 GLEITSTAEAESM

-473 PKQWKIVSKDVY
+473 PKQWKEVNQGVY
-485 DRTPSWKRRK
+485 NATPSWKRK
-495 EDKTIYRRDG
+495 KIEKTILSGQDVI
-505 AYFDATQ
+505 DATK
-512 YFVIDD
+512 YYIIDD
-518 VAQQKAFDEQRK
+518 AAQQKAFDEQRK
-530 KNKQRSDAYLKQGDE
+530 KNKQRADAYRKQGDS
-545 FIKKQVE
+545 FIKQQVE
-552 QEKQASRYLKQ
+552 QEKQANKYLNK
-563 TGYAYAGDTNKRTGT
+563 TGYAYAGGGNKYTGT
-578 TNKTTT
+578 TNRVTTKT
-584 NKTQQIK
+584 TQQIK

-601 WKARIAKAD
+601 WKARIAQAD

-623 TATMANESEKRRKTL
+623 TATMADESEKRRKTL
-638 ELNYR
+638 ELNYQ

-682 QNAMNAIREAIQ
+682 QNAINAIREAIQ

-717 AFNREYGNYTQKR
+717 AFNREYGDYTQKR

-776 VALYDDTANKTVAQL
+776 VALYEDTANKTVAQL
-791 RKVKKEAAELL
+791 RKIKKEAAELL
-802 AWLQSGKYDDT
+802 AWLQSGKFDEE

-824 FASLKE
+824 FASLKD

-845 GEAADSAEP
+845 GEAANSAEP
-854 SLGKFGEA
+854 LLGKFGDT

-895 KEFQEIGELTGSET
+895 KEFQEIGEATGSET
-909 IKKIG
+909 MKKIG
-914 GGISAV
+914 GGIQ
-920 TEEAKGIATDMLT
+920 TITDEAKDLATDMLT
-933 GLLVGGTVGGPVGGA
+933 GLLIGGP
-948 VGAAIGGAVGV
+948 VGAAIGGVIGL

-970 GGYDWESYNDM
+970 GGFDWEAYNDM

-1102 YGGDFYDIIM
+1102 YGGDFYDIVM

-1118 ENLESVADTLNERLT
+1118 ENLGSVADTLNERLT

-1156 DFSEDMEDNFQNA
+1156 DFSEDMEENFQNA

-1203 DTLRSEYMNI
+1203 ETLRTEYMNI

-1224 AAALGFKKSATEQ
+1224 ADALGFKKSATEQ

-1289 IAKNTFQLYEMNE
+1289 ISKNTFQLYEMNE

>member
-32 NIGKSAERYGID
+32 SIGKSAERYGID

-58 AQRAFKGIADELKV
+58 AQRAFKGIAEELKA

-77 AAAVQSLSQRY
+77 AAVVQSLSQRY

-102 ERQKS
+102 ERQKN
-107 NVASLKKELA
+107 NVASLKKELT
-117 AEQQELAKMKQLL
+117 AEQQELTKMKQLL
-130 AEVGEQQIATGGKAE
+130 AEVGEQQITTGGKAE

-191 GGDLADIMGDV
+191 GGELADIMGDV

-255 AGLAISNGLMQAQNV
+255 SGLAISNGLMQAQNV

-345 RSDAAKQKQEELNK
+345 RSDDAKQKQEELNK

-391 MYNALGNDMAA
+391 MYNSLGNDMAA

-417 GLEIASTAEAESM
+417 GLEITSTAEAESM

-505 AYFDATQ
+505 AYFDATK

-530 KNKQRSDAYLKQGDE
+530 KNKQRADAYLKQGDS
-545 FIKKQVE
+545 FIKQQVE

-578 TNKTTT
+578 TNKATT

-601 WKARIAKAD
+601 WKARIAQAD

-638 ELNYR
+638 ELNYK

-662 EALAKDKNAD
+662 DALAKDKNAD
-672 VENIGLTTDQ
+672 VSNIGLTTEQ
-682 QNAMNAIREAIQ
+682 QNAMNAIRDAIQ

-717 AFNREYGNYTQKR
+717 AFNREYGDYTQKR

-738 REIANAQNEGERKM
+738 REIANAQNDGERKM
-752 AKAKGDEALGELDAD
+752 AKAKGDEALGELDVD

-776 VALYDDTANKTVAQL
+776 VALYEDTANKTVAQL
-791 RKVKKEAAELL
+791 RKVKREAAELL
-802 AWLQSGKYDDT
+802 AWIQSGKYDEA
-813 KGKLFGITADQ
+813 KGGLFGITEDQ
-824 FASLKE
+824 FASLKD

-854 SLGKFGEA
+854 AITKFGNA
-862 VKNLFSKGGFTP
+862 LKKTFSKGGFTP

-933 GLLVGGTVGGPVGGA
+933 GALIGGP
-948 VGAAIGGAVGV
+948 VGAAIGGAVGL

-970 GGYDWESYNDM
+970 GGYDWEAYNDM

-1028 ARRMGNAWIDAGRSW
+1028 ARRMGNVWIDAGRSW
-1043 RSHSQGYLLNRNMSD
+1043 RSHSQGYLLNRNMSE

-1180 AKLKAFYERW
+1180 SKLKAFYERW

-1203 DTLRSEYMNI
+1203 ETLRSEYMNI

-1224 AAALGFKKSATEQ
+1224 ADALGFKKSATEQ

-1289 IAKNTFQLYEMNE
+1289 IAKNTFQLYEINE

>member
-32 NIGKSAERYGID
+32 SIGKSAERYGID

-58 AQRAFKGIADELKV
+58 AQRAFKGIADELKA

-107 NVASLKKELA
+107 NVASLKKELT
-117 AEQQELAKMKQLL
+117 AEQQELTKMKQLL
-130 AEVGEQQIATGGKAE
+130 AEVGEQQITTGGKAE

-236 MELLGVSEEDA
+236 LELLGVSEEDA

-345 RSDAAKQKQEELNK
+345 RSDDAKQKQEELNK

-408 DNKDAFRSL
+408 DNKDAFRAL
-417 GLEIASTAEAESM
+417 GLEITSTAEAESM

-461 KQAFEEESQVKA
+461 KQAFEEESEVKA
-473 PKQWKIVSKDVY
+473 PKQWKMVSKDVY
-485 DRTPSWKRRK
+485 DKTPSWKRRK

-530 KNKQRSDAYLKQGDE
+530 KNKQRADAYLKQGDE

-552 QEKQASRYLKQ
+552 QEKQANKYLKQ

-601 WKARIAKAD
+601 WKARIAQAD

-623 TATMANESEKRRKTL
+623 TATMADESEKRRKTL

-662 EALAKDKNAD
+662 DALAKDKNAD
-672 VENIGLTTDQ
+672 VSNIGLTTEQ
-682 QNAMNAIREAIQ
+682 QNAMNAVREAIQ

-717 AFNREYGNYTQKR
+717 AFNREYGDYTQKR

-752 AKAKGDEALGELDAD
+752 AKAKGDEALGELDVD

-776 VALYDDTANKTVAQL
+776 VALYEDTANKTVAQL

-802 AWLQSGKYDDT
+802 AWIQSGKYDEA

-824 FASLKE
+824 FASLKDD
-830 NKELQKEITELIRKF
+830 KELQKEITELIRKF
-845 GEAADSAEP
+845 GDAADSAEP
-854 SLGKFGEA
+854 AMTKFGNA
-862 VKNLFSKGGFTP
+862 LKNLFSKGGFTP

-895 KEFQEIGELTGSET
+895 KEFQEIGEATGSET
-909 IKKIG
+909 MKKIG
-914 GGISAV
+914 GGIQ
-920 TEEAKGIATDMLT
+920 TITDDAKDLATDMLT
-933 GLLVGGTVGGPVGGA
+933 GLLIGGQ
-948 VGAAIGGAVGV
+948 VGAAIGGVIGL

-970 GGYDWESYNDM
+970 GGYDWKSYNDM

-1043 RSHSQGYLLNRNMSD
+1043 WSHSQGYLLNRNMSD

-1082 QLRKLYED
+1082 QLRRLYED

-1102 YGGDFYDIIM
+1102 YGGDFYDIVM

-1156 DFSEDMEDNFQNA
+1156 DFSEDMEENFQNA

-1203 DTLRSEYMNI
+1203 ETLRSEYMNI

-1224 AAALGFKKSATEQ
+1224 ADALGFKKSATEQ

-1243 FQTMSQ
+1243 FQLMSQ

>member
-32 NIGKSAERYGID
+32 SIGKSAERYGID

-58 AQRAFKGIADELKV
+58 AQRAFKGIADELKA

-102 ERQKS
+102 ERQKN
-107 NVASLKKELA
+107 NVASLKKELT
-117 AEQQELAKMKQLL
+117 AEQQELTKMKQLL

-236 MELLGVSEEDA
+236 MELLGVSEKDA

-345 RSDAAKQKQEELNK
+345 RSDDAKQKQEELNK

-391 MYNALGNDMAA
+391 MYNSLGNDMAA

-417 GLEIASTAEAESM
+417 GLEITSTAEAESM

-461 KQAFEEESQVKA
+461 KQAFEEESQSVSA
-473 PKQWKIVSKDVY
+473 PKKWKEVNRSTY
-485 DRTPSWKRRK
+485 DATPVWKRRK
-495 EDKTIYRRDG
+495 SEKTIYSGIDVV
-505 AYFDATQ
+505 DATK
-512 YFVIDD
+512 YYVIDD
-518 VAQQKAFDEQRK
+518 AAQQKAFDEQRK
-530 KNKQRSDAYLKQGDE
+530 KNKQRADAYLKQGDS
-545 FIKKQVE
+545 FIKQQVE

-601 WKARIAKAD
+601 WKARIAQAD

-623 TATMANESEKRRKTL
+623 TATMADESEKRRKTL
-638 ELNYR
+638 ELNYQ

-662 EALAKDKNAD
+662 DALAKDKNAD
-672 VENIGLTTDQ
+672 VSNIGLTTEQ
-682 QNAMNAIREAIQ
+682 QNAMNAVRDAIQ

-717 AFNREYGNYTQKR
+717 AFNREYGDYTQKR

-738 REIANAQNEGERKM
+738 REISNAQNDGERKM
-752 AKAKGDEALGELDAD
+752 AKAKGDEALGELDVD
-767 FVKKNAKVI
+767 FVKKNAKAI
-776 VALYDDTANKTVAQL
+776 VALYEDTANKTVAQL

-802 AWLQSGKYDDT
+802 AWIQSGKYDEA
-813 KGKLFGITADQ
+813 KGKLFGITEDQ
-824 FASLKE
+824 FASLKD
-830 NKELQKEITELIRKF
+830 NKELQKEITDGIAGI
-845 GEAADSAEP
+845 GEAADNAEP
-854 SLGKFGEA
+854 SIIKFGNTLR
-862 VKNLFSKGGFTP
+862 KTFSDGGFTAK
-874 ENIQAF
+874 NIQALS
-880 CSELTALANAFGTFG
+880 SELTAMANALGQFG
-895 KEFQEIGELTGSET
+895 KEFQDIGEATGSET
-909 IKKIG
+909 MKKIG
-914 GGISAV
+914 GGIQ
-920 TEEAKGIATDMLT
+920 TITDEAKDLATDMLV
-933 GLLVGGTVGGPVGGA
+933 GLLIAGPVGALVGGVLGA
-948 VGAAIGGAVGV
+948 TG
-959 TKSLLKGIFSI
+959 SLLKGIFSI
-970 GGYDWESYNDM
+970 GGYDWEAYNDM

-996 DKKKEYISEGYGIEA
+996 DKKKEYISDGYGIEA

-1028 ARRMGNAWIDAGRSW
+1028 ARRMGNVWIDAGRSW

-1082 QLRKLYED
+1082 QLRKMYED

-1143 FNEML
+1143 FNDML

-1180 AKLKAFYERW
+1180 SKLKAFYERW

-1203 DTLRSEYMNI
+1203 ETLRSEYMNI

-1224 AAALGFKKSATEQ
+1224 ADALGFKKSTTEQ

-1268 VRQMMAE
+1268 VRQMMTE

-1289 IAKNTFQLYEMNE
+1289 IAKNTFQLYEIND

>member
-32 NIGKSAERYGID
+32 NIGKSAERYGIY

-58 AQRAFKGIADELKV
+58 AQRAFKGIADELKA

-102 ERQKS
+102 ERQKN
-107 NVASLKKELA
+107 NVASLKKELT

-130 AEVGEQQIATGGKAE
+130 AEVGEQQITTGGKAE

-345 RSDAAKQKQEELNK
+345 RSDDAKQKQEELNK

-402 KRKFIV
+402 KRKFIN

-417 GLEIASTAEAESM
+417 GLEITSTAEAESM

-495 EDKTIYRRDG
+495 KDKTIYRRDG

-512 YFVIDD
+512 YYVIDD
-518 VAQQKAFDEQRK
+518 AAQQKAFDEQRK
-530 KNKQRSDAYLKQGDE
+530 KNKQRADAYLKQGDS
-545 FIKKQVE
+545 FIKQQVE
-552 QEKQASRYLKQ
+552 QEKQARRYLKQ
-563 TGYAYAGDTNKRTGT
+563 TGYAYAGDTNKRIGT
-578 TNKTTT
+578 PNKVTT

-601 WKARIAKAD
+601 WKARIAQAD

-623 TATMANESEKRRKTL
+623 TATMADESEKRRKTL

-662 EALAKDKNAD
+662 EALAKYKNAD
-672 VENIGLTTDQ
+672 VSNIGLTTEQ
-682 QNAMNAIREAIQ
+682 QNAMNAVREAIQ

-717 AFNREYGNYTQKR
+717 AFNREYGDYTQKR

-752 AKAKGDEALGELDAD
+752 AKAKGDEALGELDVD

-776 VALYDDTANKTVAQL
+776 VELYEDTATKTVAQL
-791 RKVKKEAAELL
+791 QKVKKEAAELL
-802 AWLQSGKYDDT
+802 AWLQGGKFDEA

-824 FASLKE
+824 FASLKDD
-830 NKELQKEITELIRKF
+830 KELQKEITELIRKF

-854 SLGKFGEA
+854 AINKFGNTL
-862 VKNLFSKGGFTP
+862 KKTFSKGGFTP

-933 GLLVGGTVGGPVGGA
+933 GLLIGGP

-1090 SSMAQFWAELKQ
+1090 SSMAQLWAELKQ

-1156 DFSEDMEDNFQNA
+1156 DFSEDMEENFQNA

-1180 AKLKAFYERW
+1180 AKLKSFYERW

-1203 DTLRSEYMNI
+1203 ETLRSEYMNI

-1224 AAALGFKKSATEQ
+1224 ADALGFKKSATEQ

-1302 RLGKIEQNTARL
+1302 RLGRIEQNTARL

>member
-32 NIGKSAERYGID
+32 SIGKSAERYGID

-58 AQRAFKGIADELKV
+58 AQRAFKGIADELKA

-102 ERQKS
+102 ERQKN
-107 NVASLKKELA
+107 NVASLKKELT
-117 AEQQELAKMKQLL
+117 AEQQELTKMKQLL

-158 YNLEIEWRTMSDEQR
+158 YNLEIEWRTMTDEQR

-255 AGLAISNGLMQAQNV
+255 SGLAISNGLMQAQNV

-345 RSDAAKQKQEELNK
+345 RSDDAKQKQEELNK

-417 GLEIASTAEAESM
+417 GLEITSTAEAESM
-430 FNSPDRLQA
+430 FNSPGRLQA

-505 AYFDATQ
+505 AYFDATK
-512 YFVIDD
+512 YYVIDD
-518 VAQQKAFDEQRK
+518 AAQQKAFDEQRK
-530 KNKQRSDAYLKQGDE
+530 KNKQRADAYLKQGDE

-601 WKARIAKAD
+601 WKARIAQAD

-623 TATMANESEKRRKTL
+623 TATMADESEKRRKTL
-638 ELNYR
+638 KLNYQ

-662 EALAKDKNAD
+662 DALAKDKNAD
-672 VENIGLTTDQ
+672 VSNIGLTTEQ
-682 QNAMNAIREAIQ
+682 QNAMNAVREAIQ

-707 EKESAQASLD
+707 EKERAQASLD
-717 AFNREYGNYTQKR
+717 AFNREYGDYTQKR
-730 IAIVNQMQ
+730 IAIINQMQ

-752 AKAKGDEALGELDAD
+752 AKAKGNEALGELDVD

-776 VALYDDTANKTVAQL
+776 VALYEDTANKTVAQL

-802 AWLQSGKYDDT
+802 AWIQSGKYDEA

-824 FASLKE
+824 FASLKDD
-830 NKELQKEITELIRKF
+830 KELQKEITELIRKF

-854 SLGKFGEA
+854 AITKFGNTL
-862 VKNLFSKGGFTP
+862 KKTFSKGGFTP

-895 KEFQEIGELTGSET
+895 NEFQEIGELTGSET
-909 IKKIG
+909 MKKIG

-933 GLLVGGTVGGPVGGA
+933 GLLIGGP
-948 VGAAIGGAVGV
+948 VGAAIGGAVGL
-959 TKSLLKGIFSI
+959 TQSLLKGIFSI
-970 GGYDWESYNDM
+970 GGYDWEAYNDM
-981 MDRYKSLEETWDRLI
+981 MDRYKSLDETWDRLI

-1043 RSHSQGYLLNRNMSD
+1043 RSHSQGYLLNRNMSE

-1203 DTLRSEYMNI
+1203 ETLRSEYMNI

-1224 AAALGFKKSATEQ
+1224 ADALGFKKSATEQ

-1289 IAKNTFQLYEMNE
+1289 IAKNTFQLYEIND

>member
-32 NIGKSAERYGID
+32 SIGKSAERYGID

-58 AQRAFKGIADELKV
+58 AQRAFKGIAEELKA

-77 AAAVQSLSQRY
+77 AAVVQSLSQRY

-102 ERQKS
+102 ERQKN
-107 NVASLKKELA
+107 NVASLKKELT
-117 AEQQELAKMKQLL
+117 AEQQELTKMKQLL
-130 AEVGEQQIATGGKAE
+130 AEVGEQQITTGGKAE

-179 ALRKQLESAKKE
+179 SLRKQLESAKKE
-191 GGDLADIMGDV
+191 GGELADIMGDV

-255 AGLAISNGLMQAQNV
+255 SGLAISNGLMQAQNV

-345 RSDAAKQKQEELNK
+345 RSDDAKQKQEELNK

-391 MYNALGNDMAA
+391 MYNSLGNDMSA

-417 GLEIASTAEAESM
+417 GLEITSTAEAESM

-505 AYFDATQ
+505 AYFDATK

-518 VAQQKAFDEQRK
+518 VAQQKAFDEQRR

-578 TNKTTT
+578 TNKATT

-601 WKARIAKAD
+601 WKARIAQAD

-638 ELNYR
+638 ELNYK

-662 EALAKDKNAD
+662 DALAKDKNAD
-672 VENIGLTTDQ
+672 VSNIGLTTEQ
-682 QNAMNAIREAIQ
+682 QNAMNAVRDAIQ

-717 AFNREYGNYTQKR
+717 AFNREYGDYTQKR

-738 REIANAQNEGERKM
+738 REIANAQNDGERKM
-752 AKAKGDEALGELDAD
+752 AKAKGNEALGELDVD

-776 VALYDDTANKTVAQL
+776 VALYEDTANKTVAQL
-791 RKVKKEAAELL
+791 RKVKREAAELL
-802 AWLQSGKYDDT
+802 AWIQSGKYDEA
-813 KGKLFGITADQ
+813 KGGLFGITEDQ
-824 FASLKE
+824 FASLKD

-854 SLGKFGEA
+854 AITKFGNA
-862 VKNLFSKGGFTP
+862 LKKTFSKGGFTP

-933 GLLVGGTVGGPVGGA
+933 GALIGGP
-948 VGAAIGGAVGV
+948 VGAAIGGAVGL
-959 TKSLLKGIFSI
+959 TKSLIKGIFSI

-1028 ARRMGNAWIDAGRSW
+1028 ARRMGNVWIDAGRSW
-1043 RSHSQGYLLNRNMSD
+1043 RSHSQGYLLNRNMSE

-1082 QLRKLYED
+1082 RLRKLYED

-1118 ENLESVADTLNERLT
+1118 ENLESVAETLNERLT

-1180 AKLKAFYERW
+1180 SKLKAFYERW

-1203 DTLRSEYMNI
+1203 ETLRSEYMNI

-1224 AAALGFKKSATEQ
+1224 ADALGFKKSATEQ

-1289 IAKNTFQLYEMNE
+1289 IAKNTFQLYEINE

>member
-32 NIGKSAERYGID
+32 SIGKSAERYGID

-58 AQRAFKGIADELKV
+58 AQRAFKGIAEELKA

-77 AAAVQSLSQRY
+77 AAVVQSLSQRY

-102 ERQKS
+102 ERQKN
-107 NVASLKKELA
+107 NVASLKKELT
-117 AEQQELAKMKQLL
+117 AEQQELTKMKQLL

-202 QRAIQSEAND
+202 QRAIQSNAND

-255 AGLAISNGLMQAQNV
+255 SGLAISNGLMQAQNV

-345 RSDAAKQKQEELNK
+345 RSDDAKQKQEELNK

-391 MYNALGNDMAA
+391 MYNSLGNDMSA

-417 GLEIASTAEAESM
+417 GLEITSTADAESM

-505 AYFDATQ
+505 AYFDATK

-530 KNKQRSDAYLKQGDE
+530 KNKQRADAYLKQGDS
-545 FIKKQVE
+545 FIKQQVE

-578 TNKTTT
+578 TNKATT

-601 WKARIAKAD
+601 WKARIAQAD

-638 ELNYR
+638 ELNYK

-662 EALAKDKNAD
+662 DALAKDKNAD
-672 VENIGLTTDQ
+672 VSNIGLTTEQ
-682 QNAMNAIREAIQ
+682 QNAMNAVREAIQ

-717 AFNREYGNYTQKR
+717 AFNREYGDYTQKR

-752 AKAKGDEALGELDAD
+752 AKAKGDEALGELDVD

-776 VALYDDTANKTVAQL
+776 VELYEDTANKTVAQL
-791 RKVKKEAAELL
+791 RKVKREAAELL
-802 AWLQSGKYDDT
+802 AWIQSGKYDEA
-813 KGKLFGITADQ
+813 KGGLFGITEDQ
-824 FASLKE
+824 FASLKD

-854 SLGKFGEA
+854 AITKFGNTL
-862 VKNLFSKGGFTP
+862 KKTFSKGGFTP

-880 CSELTALANAFGTFG
+880 CSELNALANAFGTFG

-933 GLLVGGTVGGPVGGA
+933 GMLIGGP
-948 VGAAIGGAVGV
+948 VGAAIGGAVGL
-959 TKSLLKGIFSI
+959 TKSLIKGIFSI

-981 MDRYKSLEETWDRLI
+981 MDRYNSLEETWDRLI

-1028 ARRMGNAWIDAGRSW
+1028 ARRMGNVWIDAGRSW
-1043 RSHSQGYLLNRNMSD
+1043 RSHSQGYLLNRNMSE

-1082 QLRKLYED
+1082 RLRKLYED

-1180 AKLKAFYERW
+1180 SKLKAFYERW

-1203 DTLRSEYMNI
+1203 ETLRSEYMNI

-1224 AAALGFKKSATEQ
+1224 ADALGFKKSATEQ

-1289 IAKNTFQLYEMNE
+1289 ISKNTFQLYEINE

>member
-7 RLNFVATVDTS
+7 RLNFTATIDTS

-32 NIGKSAERYGID
+32 SIGKSAERYGID

-58 AQRAFKGIADELKV
+58 AQRAFKGIADELKA

-102 ERQKS
+102 ERQKN
-107 NVASLKKELA
+107 NVASLKKELT
-117 AEQQELAKMKQLL
+117 AEQQELTKMKQLL

-236 MELLGVSEEDA
+236 MELLGVSEKDA

-345 RSDAAKQKQEELNK
+345 RSDDAKQKQEELNK

-391 MYNALGNDMAA
+391 MYNSLGNDMAA

-417 GLEIASTAEAESM
+417 GLEITSTAEAESM

-505 AYFDATQ
+505 AYFDATK
-512 YFVIDD
+512 YYVIDD
-518 VAQQKAFDEQRK
+518 AAQQKAFDEQRK
-530 KNKQRSDAYLKQGDE
+530 KNKQRADAYLKQGDE

-563 TGYAYAGDTNKRTGT
+563 TGYAYAGDANKRTGT

-601 WKARIAKAD
+601 WKARIAQAD

-623 TATMANESEKRRKTL
+623 TATMADESEKRRKTL

-662 EALAKDKNAD
+662 DALAKDKNAD
-672 VENIGLTTDQ
+672 VSNIGLTTEQ
-682 QNAMNAIREAIQ
+682 QNAMNAVREAIQ
-694 KRYNYERQLIDKQ
+694 KRYDYERQLIDKQ

-717 AFNREYGNYTQKR
+717 AFNREYGDYTQKR

-752 AKAKGDEALGELDAD
+752 AKAKGNEALGELDVD

-776 VALYDDTANKTVAQL
+776 VALYEDTANKTVAQL

-802 AWLQSGKYDDT
+802 AWIQSGKYDEA
-813 KGKLFGITADQ
+813 KGKLFGITAEQ

-830 NKELQKEITELIRKF
+830 NEELQKEITELIRKF

-854 SLGKFGEA
+854 ALAKFGNTL
-862 VKNLFSKGGFTP
+862 KKTFSKGGFTP

-880 CSELTALANAFGTFG
+880 CSELNALANAFGTFG
-895 KEFQEIGELTGSET
+895 KEFQEIGDLTGSET

-914 GGISAV
+914 GGISAI
-920 TEEAKGIATDMLT
+920 TEEAKGIATDMIT
-933 GLLVGGTVGGPVGGA
+933 GSLIGGP

-1156 DFSEDMEDNFQNA
+1156 DFSEDMEENFQNA

-1203 DTLRSEYMNI
+1203 ETLRSEYMNI

-1224 AAALGFKKSATEQ
+1224 ADALGFKKSATEQ

-1289 IAKNTFQLYEMNE
+1289 IAKNTFQLYEIND

>member
-32 NIGKSAERYGID
+32 SIGKSAERYGID

-58 AQRAFKGIADELKV
+58 AQRAFKGIAEELKA

-77 AAAVQSLSQRY
+77 AAVVQSLSQRY

-102 ERQKS
+102 ERQKN
-107 NVASLKKELA
+107 NVASLKKELT
-117 AEQQELAKMKQLL
+117 AEQQELTKMKQLL
-130 AEVGEQQIATGGKAE
+130 AEVGEQQITTGGKAE

-158 YNLEIEWRTMSDEQR
+158 YNLEIEWRTMTDEQR

-179 ALRKQLESAKKE
+179 SLRKQLESAKKE

-202 QRAIQSEAND
+202 QRAIQSNAND

-255 AGLAISNGLMQAQNV
+255 SGLAISNGLMQAQNV

-345 RSDAAKQKQEELNK
+345 RSDDAKQKQEELNK

-391 MYNALGNDMAA
+391 MYNSLGNDMAA

-417 GLEIASTAEAESM
+417 GLEITSTAEAESM

-505 AYFDATQ
+505 AYFDATK

-518 VAQQKAFDEQRK
+518 VAQQKAFDEQRR

-578 TNKTTT
+578 TNKATT

-601 WKARIAKAD
+601 WKARIAQAD

-638 ELNYR
+638 KLNYK

-662 EALAKDKNAD
+662 DALAKDKNAD
-672 VENIGLTTDQ
+672 VSNIGLTTEQ
-682 QNAMNAIREAIQ
+682 QNAMNAVREAIQ

-717 AFNREYGNYTQKR
+717 AFNREYGDYTQKR

-738 REIANAQNEGERKM
+738 REIANAQNDGERKM
-752 AKAKGDEALGELDAD
+752 AKAKGDEALGELDVD

-776 VALYDDTANKTVAQL
+776 VALYEDTANKTVAQL

-802 AWLQSGKYDDT
+802 AWIQSGKYDEA
-813 KGKLFGITADQ
+813 KGGLFGITADQ
-824 FASLKE
+824 FASLKD

-854 SLGKFGEA
+854 AIAKFGNTL
-862 VKNLFSKGGFTP
+862 KKTFSKGGFTP

-933 GLLVGGTVGGPVGGA
+933 GALIGGP
-948 VGAAIGGAVGV
+948 VGAAIGGAVGL
-959 TKSLLKGIFSI
+959 TKSLIKGIFSI
-970 GGYDWESYNDM
+970 GGYDWDSYNDM

-1028 ARRMGNAWIDAGRSW
+1028 ARRMGNVWIDAGRSW
-1043 RSHSQGYLLNRNMSD
+1043 RSHSQGYILNRNMSE

-1118 ENLESVADTLNERLT
+1118 ESLESVADTLNERLT

-1156 DFSEDMEDNFQNA
+1156 DFSDDMEDNFQNA

-1180 AKLKAFYERW
+1180 SKLKAFYERW

-1203 DTLRSEYMNI
+1203 ETLRSEYMNI

-1224 AAALGFKKSATEQ
+1224 ADALGFKKSATEQ

-1289 IAKNTFQLYEMNE
+1289 IAKNTFQLYEINE

>member
-1 MNQDNG
+1 
-7 RLNFVATVDTS
+7 
-18 QTKKDADELVRIFQ
+18 
-32 NIGKSAERYGID
+32 
-44 IDKYIGG
+44 
-51 GLRNSND
+51 
-58 AQRAFKGIADELKV
+58 
-72 KIKSQ
+72 
-77 AAAVQSLSQRY
+77 
-88 KEASSAMSNSVMAS
+88 MSNSVMAS
-102 ERQKS
+102 ERQKN
-107 NVASLKKELA
+107 NVASLKKELT
-117 AEQQELAKMKQLL
+117 AEQQELTKMKQLL

-158 YNLEIEWRTMSDEQR
+158 YNLEIEWRTMTDEQR

-236 MELLGVSEEDA
+236 MELLGVSEKDA

-345 RSDAAKQKQEELNK
+345 RSDDAKQKQEELNK

-391 MYNALGNDMAA
+391 MYNSLGNDMAA

-417 GLEIASTAEAESM
+417 GLEITSTAEAESM
-430 FNSPDRLQA
+430 FNSPGRLQA

-505 AYFDATQ
+505 AYFDATK

-518 VAQQKAFDEQRK
+518 AAQQKAFDEQRK
-530 KNKQRSDAYLKQGDE
+530 KNKQRADAYLKQGDE

-563 TGYAYAGDTNKRTGT
+563 TGYAYVGDTNKRTGT

-601 WKARIAKAD
+601 WKARIAQAD

-623 TATMANESEKRRKTL
+623 TAAMANESEKRRKTL
-638 ELNYR
+638 ELNYQ

-662 EALAKDKNAD
+662 DALAKDKNAD
-672 VENIGLTTDQ
+672 VSNIDLTTEQ
-682 QNAMNAIREAIQ
+682 QNAMNAVREAIQ

-717 AFNREYGNYTQKR
+717 AFNREYGDYTQKR
-730 IAIVNQMQ
+730 IAIINQMQ
-738 REIANAQNEGERKM
+738 REIANAQNDGERKM
-752 AKAKGDEALGELDAD
+752 AKAKGNEALGELDVD
-767 FVKKNAKVI
+767 FVKKNANVI
-776 VALYDDTANKTVAQL
+776 VTLYEDTANKTVAQL

-802 AWLQSGKYDDT
+802 AWIQSGKYDDA

-824 FASLKE
+824 FASLKD

-854 SLGKFGEA
+854 AINKFGNTL
-862 VKNLFSKGGFTP
+862 KKTFSKGGFTP

-895 KEFQEIGELTGSET
+895 NEFQEIGELTGSET
-909 IKKIG
+909 MKKIG

-933 GLLVGGTVGGPVGGA
+933 GLMIGGP

-959 TKSLLKGIFSI
+959 TKSLIKGIFSI
-970 GGYDWESYNDM
+970 GGYDWELYNDM

-1043 RSHSQGYLLNRNMSD
+1043 RSHSQGYLLNRNMSE

-1203 DTLRSEYMNI
+1203 ETLRSEYMNI

-1224 AAALGFKKSATEQ
+1224 ADALGFKKSATEQ

-1289 IAKNTFQLYEMNE
+1289 IAKNTFQLYEINE

>member
-32 NIGKSAERYGID
+32 SIGKSAERYGIN

-58 AQRAFKGIADELKV
+58 AQRAFKGIADELKA

-77 AAAVQSLSQRY
+77 AAAVQSLNQRY
-88 KEASSAMSNSVMAS
+88 KEASSAMSNSVMVS
-102 ERQKS
+102 ERQKN
-107 NVASLKKELA
+107 NVASLKKELT
-117 AEQQELAKMKQLL
+117 AEQQELTKMKQLL

-158 YNLEIEWRTMSDEQR
+158 YNLEIEWRTMTDEQR

-236 MELLGVSEEDA
+236 MELLGVSEEGA

-345 RSDAAKQKQEELNK
+345 RSDDAKQKQEELNK

-408 DNKDAFRSL
+408 DNKDAFRAL
-417 GLEIASTAEAESM
+417 GLEITSTAEAESM

-461 KQAFEEESQVKA
+461 KQAFEEEGTQVTV
-473 PKQWKIVSKDVY
+473 PKQWKMVSKDVY
-485 DRTPSWKRRK
+485 NKTPSWKRRK
-495 EDKTIYRRDG
+495 EDKTIYRAIDG
-505 AYFDATQ
+505 AYFDASS
-512 YFVIDD
+512 YYIIDD
-518 VAQQKAFDEQRK
+518 AAQQKAFDEQRK
-530 KNKQRSDAYLKQGDE
+530 KNKQRADAYLKQGDE

-552 QEKQASRYLKQ
+552 QEKQARRYLKQ
-563 TGYAYAGDTNKRTGT
+563 TGYAYAGDTNKRTGK

-601 WKARIAKAD
+601 WKSRIEQAD

-638 ELNYR
+638 ELNYQ

-672 VENIGLTTDQ
+672 VSNIGLTTEQ
-682 QNAMNAIREAIQ
+682 QNAMNSVREAIQ

-717 AFNREYGNYTQKR
+717 AFNREYGDYTKKR

-752 AKAKGDEALGELDAD
+752 AKAKGNEALGELDVD

-776 VALYDDTANKTVAQL
+776 VALYEDTANKTVAQL
-791 RKVKKEAAELL
+791 RKVKREAAELL
-802 AWLQSGKYDDT
+802 AWIQSGKYDEA

-824 FASLKE
+824 FASLKDD
-830 NKELQKEITELIRKF
+830 KELQKEITELIRKF

-854 SLGKFGEA
+854 AITKFGNA
-862 VKNLFSKGGFTP
+862 LKKTFSKGGFTP

-895 KEFQEIGELTGSET
+895 KEFQEIGEATGSET
-909 IKKIG
+909 MKKIG
-914 GGISAV
+914 GGISAI
-920 TEEAKGIATDMLT
+920 TEEAKGIVTDMLA
-933 GLLVGGTVGGPVGGA
+933 GLLIGGP

-970 GGYDWESYNDM
+970 GGFDWEAYNDM

-996 DKKKEYISEGYGIEA
+996 GKKKEYISEGYGIEA

-1102 YGGDFYDIIM
+1102 YGGDFYDIVM

-1156 DFSEDMEDNFQNA
+1156 DFSEDMEENFQNA

-1203 DTLRSEYMNI
+1203 ETLRTEYMNI

-1224 AAALGFKKSATEQ
+1224 ADALGFKKSATEQ

>member
-32 NIGKSAERYGID
+32 SIGKSAERYGID

-58 AQRAFKGIADELKV
+58 AQRAFKGIAEELKA

-102 ERQKS
+102 ERQKN
-107 NVASLKKELA
+107 NVASLKKELT
-117 AEQQELAKMKQLL
+117 AEQQELTKMKQLL

-158 YNLEIEWRTMSDEQR
+158 YNLEIEWRTMTDEQR

-236 MELLGVSEEDA
+236 MELLGVSEKDA

-345 RSDAAKQKQEELNK
+345 RSDDAKQKQEELNK

-391 MYNALGNDMAA
+391 MYNSLGNDMAA

-417 GLEIASTAEAESM
+417 GLEITSTAEAESM

-505 AYFDATQ
+505 AYFDATK

-518 VAQQKAFDEQRK
+518 AAQQKAFDEQRK

-584 NKTQQIK
+584 NKTQKIK
-591 KTDAEQWFAN
+591 KTDAEQWFSN
-601 WKARIAKAD
+601 WKARIAQAD

-623 TATMANESEKRRKTL
+623 TATMADESEKRRKTL

-662 EALAKDKNAD
+662 EAIAKDKNAD
-672 VENIGLTTDQ
+672 VSNIGLTTEQ
-682 QNAMNAIREAIQ
+682 QNAMNAVREAIQ

-717 AFNREYGNYTQKR
+717 AFNREYGDYTQKR
-730 IAIVNQMQ
+730 IAIMNQMQ
-738 REIANAQNEGERKM
+738 REIANAQNDGERKM
-752 AKAKGDEALGELDAD
+752 AKAKGNETLGELDVD

-776 VALYDDTANKTVAQL
+776 VALYEDTANKTVAQL

-802 AWLQSGKYDDT
+802 AWIQSGKYDEE
-813 KGKLFGITADQ
+813 KGKLFGITAEQ
-824 FASLKE
+824 FASLKDD
-830 NKELQKEITELIRKF
+830 KELQKEITELIRKF

-854 SLGKFGEA
+854 AITKFGNTL
-862 VKNLFSKGGFTP
+862 KKTFSKGGFTP
-874 ENIQAF
+874 ENIHAF

-920 TEEAKGIATDMLT
+920 TEEAKGIATDMIT
-933 GLLVGGTVGGPVGGA
+933 GLLIGGP

-970 GGYDWESYNDM
+970 GGYDWEAYNDM

-996 DKKKEYISEGYGIEA
+996 DKKKEYISEVYGIEA

-1021 IQEQTEA
+1021 IREQTEA

-1082 QLRKLYED
+1082 QLRKMYED

-1203 DTLRSEYMNI
+1203 ETLRSEYMNI

-1224 AAALGFKKSATEQ
+1224 ADALGFKKAASEQ

>member
-58 AQRAFKGIADELKV
+58 AQRAFKGIADELKA

-102 ERQKS
+102 ERQKN
-107 NVASLKKELA
+107 NVASLKKELT
-117 AEQQELAKMKQLL
+117 AEQQELTKMKQLL

-230 TALTGA
+230 TALTGV

-345 RSDAAKQKQEELNK
+345 RSDDAKQKQEELNK
-359 EIERGKKV
+359 EIERGKKA

-417 GLEIASTAEAESM
+417 GLEITSTAEAESM

-505 AYFDATQ
+505 AYFDATK
-512 YFVIDD
+512 YYVIDD
-518 VAQQKAFDEQRK
+518 AAQQKAFDEQRK
-530 KNKQRSDAYLKQGDE
+530 KNKQRADAYLKQGDE

-563 TGYAYAGDTNKRTGT
+563 TGYAYAGDTNKITGT

-601 WKARIAKAD
+601 WKARIAQAD

-623 TATMANESEKRRKTL
+623 TATIADESEKRRKTL
-638 ELNYR
+638 ELNYQ

-672 VENIGLTTDQ
+672 VSNIGLTTEQ
-682 QNAMNAIREAIQ
+682 QNAMNAVREAIQ

-717 AFNREYGNYTQKR
+717 AFNREYGDYTHKR

-738 REIANAQNEGERKM
+738 REIANAQNDGERKM
-752 AKAKGDEALGELDAD
+752 AKAKGDEALGELDVD

-776 VALYDDTANKTVAQL
+776 VALYEDTANKTVAQL

-802 AWLQSGKYDDT
+802 AWIQSGKYDEA

-824 FASLKE
+824 FASLKD

-854 SLGKFGEA
+854 AITKFGNA
-862 VKNLFSKGGFTP
+862 LKKTFSKGGFTP

-933 GLLVGGTVGGPVGGA
+933 GLLIGGP

-1043 RSHSQGYLLNRNMSD
+1043 RSHSQGYLLNRNMSE

-1082 QLRKLYED
+1082 QLRRLYED

-1143 FNEML
+1143 FNDML

-1203 DTLRSEYMNI
+1203 ETLRSEYMNI

-1224 AAALGFKKSATEQ
+1224 ADALGFKKSSTEQ

-1289 IAKNTFQLYEMNE
+1289 IAKNTFQLYEIND

>member
-32 NIGKSAERYGID
+32 SIGKSAERYGID

-58 AQRAFKGIADELKV
+58 AQRAFKGIADELKA

-102 ERQKS
+102 ERQKN
-107 NVASLKKELA
+107 NVASLKKELT
-117 AEQQELAKMKQLL
+117 AEQQELTKMKQLL

-255 AGLAISNGLMQAQNV
+255 SGLAISNGLMQAQNV

-345 RSDAAKQKQEELNK
+345 RSDDAKQKQEELNK

-417 GLEIASTAEAESM
+417 GLEITSTAEAESM

-505 AYFDATQ
+505 AYFDATK
-512 YFVIDD
+512 YYVIDD
-518 VAQQKAFDEQRK
+518 AAQQKAFDEQRK
-530 KNKQRSDAYLKQGDE
+530 KNKQRADAYLKQGDE

-578 TNKTTT
+578 TNKATT

-601 WKARIAKAD
+601 WKARIAQAD

-623 TATMANESEKRRKTL
+623 TATMADESEKRRKTL
-638 ELNYR
+638 ELNYQ

-662 EALAKDKNAD
+662 DALAKDKNAD
-672 VENIGLTTDQ
+672 VSNIGLTTEQ

-717 AFNREYGNYTQKR
+717 AFNREYGDYTQKR
-730 IAIVNQMQ
+730 IAIMNQMQ
-738 REIANAQNEGERKM
+738 REIANAQNDGERKM
-752 AKAKGDEALGELDAD
+752 AKAKGDEALGELDVN

-776 VALYDDTANKTVAQL
+776 VALYEDTANKTVAQL

-802 AWLQSGKYDDT
+802 AWIQSGKYDEA
-813 KGKLFGITADQ
+813 KGKLFGITEDQ
-824 FASLKE
+824 FASLKD
-830 NKELQKEITELIRKF
+830 NKELQKEITDGIAGI
-845 GEAADSAEP
+845 GEAADNAEP
-854 SLGKFGEA
+854 SIIKFGNTLR
-862 VKNLFSKGGFTP
+862 KTFSDGGFTAK
-874 ENIQAF
+874 NIQALS
-880 CSELTALANAFGTFG
+880 SELTAMANALGQFG
-895 KEFQEIGELTGSET
+895 KEFQDIGEATGSET
-909 IKKIG
+909 MKKIG
-914 GGISAV
+914 GGISEI
-920 TEEAKGIATDMLT
+920 TEEAKGIATDML
-933 GLLVGGTVGGPVGGA
+933 VGFLIGGP
-948 VGAAIGGAVGV
+948 VGAAIGGVLGATV
-959 TKSLLKGIFSI
+959 SLLKGIFSI
-970 GGYDWESYNDM
+970 GGYDWEAYNDM

-1028 ARRMGNAWIDAGRSW
+1028 ARRMGNVWIDAGRSW

-1203 DTLRSEYMNI
+1203 ETLRSEYMNI

-1224 AAALGFKKSATEQ
+1224 ADALGFKKSATEQ

-1289 IAKNTFQLYEMNE
+1289 ISKNTFQLYEINE

>member
-32 NIGKSAERYGID
+32 SIGKSAERYGID

-58 AQRAFKGIADELKV
+58 AQRAFKGIADELKA

-102 ERQKS
+102 ERQKN
-107 NVASLKKELA
+107 NVASLKKELT
-117 AEQQELAKMKQLL
+117 AEQQELTKMKQLL

-158 YNLEIEWRTMSDEQR
+158 YNLEIEWRTMTDEQR
-173 KSDFGV
+173 KSDFGI

-236 MELLGVSEEDA
+236 MELLGVSEKDA

-255 AGLAISNGLMQAQNV
+255 SGLAISNGLMQAQNV

-331 AIVTVVGALFLFAK
+331 AIVTVIGALFLFAK
-345 RSDAAKQKQEELNK
+345 RSDDAKQKQEELNK

-391 MYNALGNDMAA
+391 MYNSLGNDMAA

-417 GLEIASTAEAESM
+417 GLEITSTAEAESM

-461 KQAFEEESQVKA
+461 KQAFEEESQAVSA
-473 PKQWKIVSKDVY
+473 PKKWKEVSRSTY
-485 DRTPSWKRRK
+485 DATPVWKRRK
-495 EDKTIYRRDG
+495 SEKTIYSGIDVV
-505 AYFDATQ
+505 DATK
-512 YFVIDD
+512 YYVIDD
-518 VAQQKAFDEQRK
+518 AAQQKAFDEQRK
-530 KNKQRSDAYLKQGDE
+530 KNKQRADAYLKQGDE

-552 QEKQASRYLKQ
+552 QEKQARRYLKQ
-563 TGYAYAGDTNKRTGT
+563 TGYAYAGDTNKITGT

-601 WKARIAKAD
+601 WKARIAQAD

-672 VENIGLTTDQ
+672 VSNIGLTTEQ
-682 QNAMNAIREAIQ
+682 QNAMNAVREAIQ

-717 AFNREYGNYTQKR
+717 AFNREYGDYTQKR
-730 IAIVNQMQ
+730 IAIMNQMQ
-738 REIANAQNEGERKM
+738 REIANAQNEGERKI
-752 AKAKGDEALGELDAD
+752 AKAKGDEALGELDVD

-776 VALYDDTANKTVAQL
+776 VALYEDTANKTVAQL

-802 AWLQSGKYDDT
+802 AWIQSGKYDEE

-824 FASLKE
+824 FASLKD
-830 NKELQKEITELIRKF
+830 NKELQKEITDGIAGI
-845 GEAADSAEP
+845 GEAADNAEP
-854 SLGKFGEA
+854 SIIKFGNTLR
-862 VKNLFSKGGFTP
+862 KTFSDGGFTAK
-874 ENIQAF
+874 NIQALS
-880 CSELTALANAFGTFG
+880 SELTAMANALGQFG
-895 KEFQEIGELTGSET
+895 KEFQDIGEATGSET
-909 IKKIG
+909 MKKIG

-920 TEEAKGIATDMLT
+920 TEEAKGIATDML
-933 GLLVGGTVGGPVGGA
+933 VGFLIGGP
-948 VGAAIGGAVGV
+948 VGAAIGGAVGL
-959 TKSLLKGIFSI
+959 TTSLLKGIFSI
-970 GGYDWESYNDM
+970 GGYDWEAYNDM
-981 MDRYKSLEETWDRLI
+981 MDRYKSLEETWDKLI
-996 DKKKEYISEGYGIEA
+996 EKKKEYISEGYGIEA

-1082 QLRKLYED
+1082 QLRRLYED

-1156 DFSEDMEDNFQNA
+1156 DFSEDIEENFQNA

-1203 DTLRSEYMNI
+1203 ETLRSEYMNI

-1224 AAALGFKKSATEQ
+1224 ADALGFKKSATEQ

-1289 IAKNTFQLYEMNE
+1289 IAKNTFQLYEIND

>member
-32 NIGKSAERYGID
+32 SIGKSAERYGID

-58 AQRAFKGIADELKV
+58 AQRAFKGIADELKA

-102 ERQKS
+102 ERQKN
-107 NVASLKKELA
+107 NVASLKKELT
-117 AEQQELAKMKQLL
+117 AEQQELTKMKQLL

-236 MELLGVSEEDA
+236 MELLGVSEKDA

-345 RSDAAKQKQEELNK
+345 RSDDAKQKQEELNK

-391 MYNALGNDMAA
+391 MYNSLGNDMAA

-417 GLEIASTAEAESM
+417 GLEITSTAEAESM

-461 KQAFEEESQVKA
+461 KQAFEEESQAVSA
-473 PKQWKIVSKDVY
+473 PKKWKEVNRNTY
-485 DRTPSWKRRK
+485 DATPVWKRRK
-495 EDKTIYRRDG
+495 SEKTIYSGIDVV
-505 AYFDATQ
+505 DATK
-512 YFVIDD
+512 YYVIDD
-518 VAQQKAFDEQRK
+518 AAQQKAFDEQRK
-530 KNKQRSDAYLKQGDE
+530 KNKQRADAYLKQGDS
-545 FIKKQVE
+545 FIKQQVE

-601 WKARIAKAD
+601 WKARIAQAD

-623 TATMANESEKRRKTL
+623 TATMADESEKRRKTL
-638 ELNYR
+638 KLNYQ

-662 EALAKDKNAD
+662 DALAKDKNAD
-672 VENIGLTTDQ
+672 VSNIGLTTEQ
-682 QNAMNAIREAIQ
+682 QNAMNAVRDAIQ

-717 AFNREYGNYTQKR
+717 AFNREYGDYTQKR

-738 REIANAQNEGERKM
+738 REISNAQNDGERKM
-752 AKAKGDEALGELDAD
+752 AKAKGDEALGELDVD

-776 VALYDDTANKTVAQL
+776 VALYEDTANKTVAQL
-791 RKVKKEAAELL
+791 RKVKKEASELL
-802 AWLQSGKYDDT
+802 AWIQSGKYDEA
-813 KGKLFGITADQ
+813 KGKLFGITEDQ
-824 FASLKE
+824 FASLKD
-830 NKELQKEITELIRKF
+830 NKELQKEITDGIAGI
-845 GEAADSAEP
+845 GEAADNAEP
-854 SLGKFGEA
+854 SIIKFGNTLR
-862 VKNLFSKGGFTP
+862 KTFSDGGFTAK
-874 ENIQAF
+874 NIQALS
-880 CSELTALANAFGTFG
+880 SELTAMANALGQFG
-895 KEFQEIGELTGSET
+895 KEFQDIGEATGSET
-909 IKKIG
+909 MKKIG
-914 GGISAV
+914 GGIQ
-920 TEEAKGIATDMLT
+920 TITDEAKDLATDMLV
-933 GLLVGGTVGGPVGGA
+933 GLLIAGPVGALVGGVLGA
-948 VGAAIGGAVGV
+948 TG
-959 TKSLLKGIFSI
+959 SLLKGIFSI
-970 GGYDWESYNDM
+970 GGYNWEAYNDM

-996 DKKKEYISEGYGIEA
+996 DKKKEYISDGYGIEA

-1021 IQEQTEA
+1021 IQEQTDV
-1028 ARRMGNAWIDAGRSW
+1028 ARRMGNVWIDAGRSW

-1082 QLRKLYED
+1082 QLRKMYED

-1143 FNEML
+1143 FNDML
-1148 TDMGKDAK
+1148 TDIGKDAK

-1180 AKLKAFYERW
+1180 SKLKAFYERW

-1203 DTLRSEYMNI
+1203 ETLRSEYMNI

-1224 AAALGFKKSATEQ
+1224 ADALGFKKSATEQ

-1289 IAKNTFQLYEMNE
+1289 IAKNTFQLYEIND

>member
-58 AQRAFKGIADELKV
+58 AQRAFKGIADELKA

-102 ERQKS
+102 ERQKN
-107 NVASLKKELA
+107 NVASLKKELT
-117 AEQQELAKMKQLL
+117 AEQQELTKMKQLL

-158 YNLEIEWRTMSDEQR
+158 YNLEIEWRTMTDEQR

-345 RSDAAKQKQEELNK
+345 RSDDAKQKQEELNK

-417 GLEIASTAEAESM
+417 GLEITSTAEAESM

-495 EDKTIYRRDG
+495 KDKTIYRRDG

-601 WKARIAKAD
+601 WKAMIAQAD

-623 TATMANESEKRRKTL
+623 TATIADESEKRRKML

-662 EALAKDKNAD
+662 EALAIDKNAD
-672 VENIGLTTDQ
+672 VSNIGLTTEQ

-717 AFNREYGNYTQKR
+717 AFNREYGDYTQKR

-752 AKAKGDEALGELDAD
+752 AKAKGNEALGELDVD

-776 VALYDDTANKTVAQL
+776 VALYEDTANKTVAQL
-791 RKVKKEAAELL
+791 RRVKKEAAELL
-802 AWLQSGKYDDT
+802 AWIQSGKYDEA

-824 FASLKE
+824 FASLKDD
-830 NKELQKEITELIRKF
+830 KELQKEITELIRKF

-854 SLGKFGEA
+854 SLVKFGEA

-880 CSELTALANAFGTFG
+880 CSELTALSNAFGTFG
-895 KEFQEIGELTGSET
+895 KEFQEIGEATGSET
-909 IKKIG
+909 MKKIG

-933 GLLVGGTVGGPVGGA
+933 GLLIGGP

-959 TKSLLKGIFSI
+959 TMSLLKGIFSI
-970 GGYDWESYNDM
+970 GGYDWKSYNDM

-996 DKKKEYISEGYGIEA
+996 DKKKEYISEGYGFEA

-1156 DFSEDMEDNFQNA
+1156 DFSEDMEENFQNA

-1203 DTLRSEYMNI
+1203 ETLRTEYMNI

-1224 AAALGFKKSATEQ
+1224 ADALGFKKSATEQ

>member
-18 QTKKDADELVRIFQ
+18 QTKKDADELVRIFR

-51 GLRNSND
+51 GLRNSNE
-58 AQRAFKGIADELKV
+58 AQRAFKGIADELKA

-88 KEASSAMSNSVMAS
+88 KEASSAMSNSVMVS

-107 NVASLKKELA
+107 NVASLKKELT

-191 GGDLADIMGDV
+191 GGYLADIMGDV
-202 QRAIQSEAND
+202 RRAIQSEAND
-212 TGKFSALSEGIN
+212 TGKFSALSDGIN

-345 RSDAAKQKQEELNK
+345 RSDDAKQKQEELNK

-408 DNKDAFRSL
+408 DNKDAFRAL
-417 GLEIASTAEAESM
+417 GLEITSTAEAESM

-461 KQAFEEESQVKA
+461 KQAFEEESEVKA
-473 PKQWKIVSKDVY
+473 PKQWKMVSKDVY
-485 DRTPSWKRRK
+485 DKTPSWKRRK
-495 EDKTIYRRDG
+495 KDKTIYRRDG
-505 AYFDATQ
+505 AYFDASS
-512 YFVIDD
+512 YYVIDD
-518 VAQQKAFDEQRK
+518 AAQQKAFDEQRK
-530 KNKQRSDAYLKQGDE
+530 KNKQRAEAYIKQGDE

-552 QEKQASRYLKQ
+552 QEKQANRYLKQ
-563 TGYAYAGDTNKRTGT
+563 TGYAYAGDASKKTGT
-578 TNKTTT
+578 PNKITT

-601 WKARIAKAD
+601 WKARIAQAD

-623 TATMANESEKRRKTL
+623 TATMADESEKRRKTL
-638 ELNYR
+638 ELNYQ

-672 VENIGLTTDQ
+672 VSNIGLTTDQ
-682 QNAMNAIREAIQ
+682 QNAMNAVREAIQ

-717 AFNREYGNYTQKR
+717 AFNREYGDYTQKR
-730 IAIVNQMQ
+730 IVIVNQMQ

-776 VALYDDTANKTVAQL
+776 VALYEDTANKTVAQL
-791 RKVKKEAAELL
+791 RKIKKEAAELL
-802 AWLQSGKYDDT
+802 AWLQSGKYDEE

-824 FASLKE
+824 FASLKD
-830 NKELQKEITELIRKF
+830 NKELQKEITDGIAGI
-845 GEAADSAEP
+845 GEAADNAEP
-854 SLGKFGEA
+854 SLVKFGEA
-862 VKNLFSKGGFTP
+862 VKNLFSKDGFNP
-874 ENIQAF
+874 KNIQKF

-895 KEFQEIGELTGSET
+895 KEFQEIGEATGSET

-933 GLLVGGTVGGPVGGA
+933 GLMIGGPVGGP
-948 VGAAIGGAVGV
+948 VGAAIGGVLGL

-970 GGYDWESYNDM
+970 GGYDWEAYNDM

-996 DKKKEYISEGYGIEA
+996 DKKKEYISEGYGFEA

-1102 YGGDFYDIIM
+1102 YGGDFYDIVM

-1143 FNEML
+1143 FSEML

-1203 DTLRSEYMNI
+1203 ETLRSEYMNI

-1224 AAALGFKKSATEQ
+1224 ADALGFKKSATEQ

-1268 VRQMMAE
+1268 VRQIMAE

>member
-7 RLNFVATVDTS
+7 RLNFVATIDTS
-18 QTKKDADELVRIFQ
+18 QSKKDADELVRIFQ

-58 AQRAFKGIADELKV
+58 AQRAFKGIADELKA

-88 KEASSAMSNSVMAS
+88 KEASSAMSNSVMVS

-130 AEVGEQQIATGGKAE
+130 AEVGEQQIATGSKAE

-158 YNLEIEWRTMSDEQR
+158 YNLEIEWRTMTDEQR

-179 ALRKQLESAKKE
+179 ALRKQLDSVKKE
-191 GGDLADIMGDV
+191 AGDLADIMGDV
-202 QRAIQSEAND
+202 QRAIKSEAND

-345 RSDAAKQKQEELNK
+345 RSDDAKQKQEELNK

-417 GLEIASTAEAESM
+417 GLEITSTAEAESM

-530 KNKQRSDAYLKQGDE
+530 KNKQRADAYLKQGDS
-545 FIKKQVE
+545 FIKQQVE
-552 QEKQASRYLKQ
+552 QEKQARRYLKQ

-601 WKARIAKAD
+601 WKARIAQAD

-623 TATMANESEKRRKTL
+623 TATMADESEKRRKTL

-651 QMREMAEKNKS
+651 QMREMAENNKS
-662 EALAKDKNAD
+662 EALVKDKNAD
-672 VENIGLTTDQ
+672 VSNIGLTTEQ
-682 QNAMNAIREAIQ
+682 QNAMNAVREAIQ

-717 AFNREYGNYTQKR
+717 AFNREYGDYTQKR

-752 AKAKGDEALGELDAD
+752 AKAKGDEALGELDEALGELDVD

-776 VALYDDTANKTVAQL
+776 VALYEDTANKTVAQL
-791 RKVKKEAAELL
+791 RKVKREAAELL
-802 AWLQSGKYDDT
+802 AWIQSGKYDEA

-824 FASLKE
+824 FASLKDD
-830 NKELQKEITELIRKF
+830 KELQKEITELIRKF

-854 SLGKFGEA
+854 AITKFGNA
-862 VKNLFSKGGFTP
+862 LKKTFSKGGFTP

-895 KEFQEIGELTGSET
+895 KEFQEIGEATGSET

-914 GGISAV
+914 GGISTV
-920 TEEAKGIATDMLT
+920 TDEVKGIATDMLT
-933 GLLVGGTVGGPVGGA
+933 GLLIGGPI
-948 VGAAIGGAVGV
+948 GAAIGGAVGV

-1082 QLRKLYED
+1082 QLRRLYED

-1203 DTLRSEYMNI
+1203 ETLRTEYMNI

-1224 AAALGFKKSATEQ
+1224 ADALGFKKSATEQ

-1243 FQTMSQ
+1243 FQSMSQ

>member
-58 AQRAFKGIADELKV
+58 AQRAFKGIADELKA

-88 KEASSAMSNSVMAS
+88 KEASSAMSISVMAS

-158 YNLEIEWRTMSDEQR
+158 YNLEIEWRTMTDEQR

-179 ALRKQLESAKKE
+179 ALRKQLDSVKKE
-191 GGDLADIMGDV
+191 AGDLADIMGDV
-202 QRAIQSEAND
+202 QRAIKSEAND

-345 RSDAAKQKQEELNK
+345 RSDDAKQKQEELNK

-408 DNKDAFRSL
+408 DNKDAFRAL
-417 GLEIASTAEAESM
+417 GLEITSTAEAESM

-461 KQAFEEESQVKA
+461 KQAFEEESGEVTV
-473 PKQWKIVSKDVY
+473 PKQWKSVSKDVY

-495 EDKTIYRRDG
+495 EDKTIYRARDG
-505 AYFDATQ
+505 AYFDASS
-512 YFVIDD
+512 YYIIDD
-518 VAQQKAFDEQRK
+518 AAQQKAFDEQRK
-530 KNKQRSDAYLKQGDE
+530 KNKQRADAYLKQGDE

-552 QEKQASRYLKQ
+552 QEKQARKYLKQ
-563 TGYAYAGDTNKRTGT
+563 TGYAYAGGTSKSTGK

-601 WKARIAKAD
+601 WKARIAQAD

-623 TATMANESEKRRKTL
+623 TATMADESEKRRKTL
-638 ELNYR
+638 ELNYK

-662 EALAKDKNAD
+662 DALAKDKNAD

-682 QNAMNAIREAIQ
+682 QNALNAIREAIQ

-717 AFNREYGNYTQKR
+717 AFNREYGDYTQKR

-738 REIANAQNEGERKM
+738 REIANAQNDGERKM

-776 VALYDDTANKTVAQL
+776 VALYEDTANKTVAQL
-791 RKVKKEAAELL
+791 RKIKKEAAELL
-802 AWLQSGKYDDT
+802 AWLQSGKFDEA
-813 KGKLFGITADQ
+813 KGKLFGITAEQ
-824 FASLKE
+824 FASLKD
-830 NKELQKEITELIRKF
+830 NKELQKEITDGIAGI
-845 GEAADSAEP
+845 GEAADNAEP
-854 SLGKFGEA
+854 LLVKFGDS
-862 VKNLFSKGGFTP
+862 VKNLFSKDGFNP

-933 GLLVGGTVGGPVGGA
+933 GLLIGGPI
-948 VGAAIGGAVGV
+948 GAAIGGAVGV

-1143 FNEML
+1143 FSEML

-1203 DTLRSEYMNI
+1203 ETLRSEYMNI

-1224 AAALGFKKSATEQ
+1224 ADALGFKKSATEQ